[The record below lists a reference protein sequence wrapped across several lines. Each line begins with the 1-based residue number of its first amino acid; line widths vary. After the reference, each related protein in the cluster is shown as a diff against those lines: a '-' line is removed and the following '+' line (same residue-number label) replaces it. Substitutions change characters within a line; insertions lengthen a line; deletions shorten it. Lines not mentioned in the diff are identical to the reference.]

1 MKTTLF
7 CSISFCNIIFFFL
20 ELSHEHFVGQS
31 SNTHGASSVR
41 DINFSEEK
49 NLKSFEGKNN
59 NNDNYASINH
69 LYRKKPYM
77 NRSLINLKNDLF
89 RLEPISY
96 IQRYYK
102 RNMNRSDIFHDKK
115 ERGSKVYSN
124 VSSFHSFIQEGKE
137 EVEGFSIW
145 GRNSVLDHIDV
156 LRDNG
161 TVVFSVQPHYL
172 DIYTCKEAILFTTS
186 FYKDLDKSPI
196 TKINEAIE
204 KINEEII
211 KNEEQCLVGGKTDF
225 DNLLIVLEN
234 AEKANV
240 RKTLFDNTFNNYK
253 NKKTNFYNCLKNKK
267 NDYDKKINNIKNEIR
282 KLLKNIECTRNM
294 CETKSYVM
302 NNNLYLLRV
311 NEVKSTPIDLYLNR
325 AKELLESSTKLVNP
339 IRMKLGDNKNMYSVG
354 YIHEEI
360 KDIIKRYN
368 FHLNHIEKGKE
379 YIKRITQANNIP
391 DKMKKDEL
399 IEKILE
405 SSKNFASFKYSNEMI
420 SKLDSLFIK
429 NEEILNNLF
438 NNIFNIFKKKYETYV
453 DMKTIESKYTTVMN
467 LSEHLLEYAMDV
479 LKANPQKPIDPK
491 ANIDSEIV
499 KLQMK
504 INEKSNEL
512 DNAISEVNTLIIIMK
527 SFYDVIM
534 SEKASMDEMEK
545 KELSL
550 NNYIEKTYYIL
561 ETSDIFKSKSNII
574 NNNSRNISSK
584 YKIIEGLKKYIDE
597 LNSLISDF
605 KESQE
610 TLIKDDE
617 LKQNIKTNY
626 LNNVKYIEENVT
638 LINEIISLKQ
648 SITQGIADI
657 DELNSLNLININDY
671 INEKNI
677 SQEKVSNNLYKL
689 YKGSFEELESELS
702 YFLDTKYLF
711 HEKKNVNELETILD
725 SSNIECAKLDF
736 MKSDNN
742 INIINLLKTELNHLL
757 SIKENIVK
765 KLLNYI
771 EQNIQNSSNKYT
783 ITYTDINN
791 RMEDYKE
798 EIESLEVY
806 KHTIGNIQNEYIL
819 HLYENDKNA
828 LAVHNTSMQIL
839 QYKDTIQNI
848 KNKISDDIKILK
860 KYKIMNQDVLNYY
873 ENLDKKLKDNTY
885 PNEMHTTSLVQK
897 TEYITY
903 EDKTISELEQEF
915 NNNNEKL
922 DNILQDINAMNLN
935 INILQTL
942 NIGINRCNTNNKNV
956 EHLLN
961 KKIELKNILND
972 QMRII
977 KNDDII
983 QDNEKENFL
992 NVLKKEEEKLEKE
1005 LDDIKLNNLK
1015 MNIHKLLNSYYDS
1028 KKNIESNDKINL
1040 DSFEKEKDS
1049 WVHFKSDIDSLYV
1062 EYNICNQK
1070 THNTIKQ
1077 QKNDIIEL
1085 IYKRIKDINQEI
1097 IKKVDNYYSLSDK
1110 ALTKLKSIHFN
1121 IDKEKY
1127 KNPKSQ
1133 ENIKLLE
1140 NRVMILEKKIN
1151 EDKDALIQIKNL
1163 SHDHFVKADNEIK
1176 KEKEEVDDEQTHY
1189 SEKRKVMG
1197 DIYKDIKKK
1206 LDELNN
1212 KKLIDITLNE
1222 ANKIESEY
1230 ERILIDDICEQI
1242 TNKANKSDT
1251 IKEQIESYKKH
1262 IDYVDAD
1269 VSKTSNDH
1277 HLNGDNIH
1285 DSFFYE
1291 DTLNYKAYFDKL
1303 KDIYENINKLTNES
1317 NGLKSDAHNNNTQ
1330 VAKLK
1335 EINLQV
1341 FSNLGNIIKDVEK
1354 LENTLHE
1361 LKDMYNVLETIDINQ
1376 ILKNI
1381 HNSMKESEEYSN
1393 KTKKIFEQSVN
1404 ITNEFIK
1411 DVEILKTSINP
1422 NYESLNDDQIDDNI
1436 KSLLLKKEEISEKR
1450 KQVNKYITDI
1460 EYNKEQSALHLRYAS
1475 RGIHA
1480 IDLFIKHEIINPS
1493 NGKNFDIIKVKEMI
1507 NKTEQVSNEAIEY
1520 ANKMDEKN
1528 KDIIKIENEL
1538 YNLINN
1544 NIRSLN
1550 GAKYEKVRKQ
1560 ARNAINDINNIHS
1573 NIQTILTKS
1582 KEQLDEIKKQP
1593 NIKRQDDVLNNDK
1606 TRIAYIT
1613 IQINNGRIEYNLL
1626 NILNMKH
1633 NIDTILNKAIG
1644 YMNDVSK
1651 SDQIV
1656 INIDSLNMND
1666 IYNKDKDLLI
1676 NILKE
1681 KQNMEAEYK
1690 KMNEMY
1696 NYLNEIEKEIIKHKK
1711 NYEIGIME
1719 HIKKETN
1726 EKKKIYMESNNKSL
1740 TTLMNSFRS
1749 MFYNQYIN
1757 DYNINEN
1764 FEKHQN
1770 ILNEIY
1776 NGFNES
1782 YNIINTKMSEIIND
1796 NLNYNEVKAI
1806 KEVAQIEYDKLNK
1819 KVDDLKKYFNNI
1831 KEQEMHRLIDYIK
1844 EKIFKLYIKCSEQR
1858 NIIEDSY
1865 NYITVKK
1872 QYIRNTE
1879 DVIFLL
1885 DSLNTIEKKNKSVEN
1900 LEICANKEDI
1910 KNLFKHVI
1918 KLANFSGIII
1928 ISDTKTEITP
1938 ENPLED
1944 NVLLNLQLEFERKHE
1959 IASTSENDSD
1969 LELDHLSSYSDASI
1983 DNLKVYNNIRELYTY
1998 VTHILKYLDN
2008 IQKLK
2013 GDCNDLVKDCK
2024 ELRGLSRELYELKI
2038 QITSLSDRENDI
2050 SNNINIVSNKLNEIG
2065 AMQYNF
2071 EKYKEV
2077 FDNVEEYKTLD
2088 DTKNAYIVKKAEI
2101 LKNVDI
2107 NKTKEDL
2114 DRYFNDINKLEES
2127 LTLSSDEMEIK
2138 TIVQKSY
2145 NSFSD
2150 INKNINNIDKEMKT
2164 LIPKLDELLNEGH
2177 NIDISLYNFIIRNIQ
2192 IKIGNDIKNIREQE
2206 NDTNICFK
2214 YIQNN
2219 YNFIKSDISIFNKYD
2234 DYIKVDNY
2242 MSNNID
2248 VVNKHNSL
2256 LSEHVINATNII
2268 ENIMTCIVQINKDT
2282 EMNFLEETKDNLLK
2296 LYENFKKE
2304 KNIINNNYKIVH
2316 FNKLKEIENS
2326 LETYNS
2332 ISTNFNK
2339 ISEAQNIGILK
2350 NEFNN
2355 IKTKINDKV
2364 KELVHVDST
2373 LTLESIQTFN
2383 KLYGDVM
2390 SNIQDFYKY
2399 EDINNGELKKV
2410 KLYIENITNLLGRI
2424 NTFIKELNKYQDENN
2439 VIDKYIEINKENN
2452 SYIIKLKEKANN
2464 LKKNFSNLLQ
2474 NIKRNETELYN
2485 INSIKDDIMNMWKSV
2500 NNIKQKFSRNL
2511 PLKEKLFQME
2521 KMLLDINNIMN
2532 ETKRISNTD
2541 AYTNITLQDI
2551 ENNKNKENN
2560 NMNIKTI
2567 DKLIDDIK
2575 IHNEKIQAE
2584 ILIIDDAKRKVNEIT
2599 DNINKAFTEITET
2612 NNNDNNGVIK
2622 SAKNIVDEAT
2632 YLNNELDKFLLKL
2645 NELLSHNNNDIKD
2658 LDDEKLILKE
2668 ELERQEKLK
2677 AQEEERKERERIEKE
2692 KQEKERLEREKQE
2705 EERKE
2710 RERLEREKQE
2720 EERKEKERIEKE
2732 KQEKERLER
2741 EKQEE
2746 ERKERERLEREK
2758 QEQQQKEEELKR
2770 QEQEK
2775 QAQLQKEEE
2784 LQEQEKQA
2792 QLQKEEELKR
2802 QEQEKQEQQQKE
2814 ELKRQEQEKQ
2824 EQEQRNIQELEE
2836 QKKPEII
2843 NEALVKGD
2851 KILEGSDQRNM
2862 ELSKPNISM
2871 DNTDN
2876 SPSSNSEIIESDDI
2890 DNSESIHTSH
2900 MSDIESTQT
2909 ADINNLQSTQT
2920 VDINNPQSTQTADIN
2935 NLQSTQTA
2943 DINNLQSTQTADINN
2958 LQSTQTSDINNLQ
2971 STQTA
2976 DINNLQSTQTSHR
2989 SNTHGQEISDIV
3001 DDQITH
3007 PSNIGKEKITHND
3020 EISITSER
3028 NNISDVNDH
3037 SESSNIFEN
3046 GDSTIN
3052 TSTRD
3057 TSSTHDEAHISPSGN
3072 AYDRVVSDNKKSMG
3086 ENIKDKLKIDE
3097 SITTDEQI
3105 RLDDNSNIIRI
3116 DSTDQRDV
3124 SSHDSSNRDDDEIS
3138 HVSSDIHMD
3147 SVGIHDSFDTGE
3159 NADHRYNVNSV
3170 DSISSSDDYDTQKDF
3185 SSIINEGGNK
3195 EGHAENESKEYEF
3208 QTEQTHEEGTMNPNI
3223 YTISDFDGIKLNE
3236 EAKHKITEKLVDIY
3250 PSTYR
3255 TLDEPMETHGSN
3267 ENFHMFGN
3275 PDVTEEDY
3283 TEKHDYD
3290 KHEDFNDERYSNHNK
3305 FDDFVYNAGGV
3316 VCCVLF
3322 FASIAFFSMDRSNK
3336 DECDFD
3342 TCEEVY
3348 NNDNLTN
3355 YADKEEIIEIVF
3367 DENEEKYF

>member
-1 MKTTLF
+1 MK
-7 CSISFCNIIFFFL
+7 
-20 ELSHEHFVGQS
+20 
-31 SNTHGASSVR
+31 
-41 DINFSEEK
+41 
-49 NLKSFEGKNN
+49 
-59 NNDNYASINH
+59 
-69 LYRKKPYM
+69 
-77 NRSLINLKNDLF
+77 RSLINLENDLF

-102 RNMNRSDIFHDKK
+102 KNINRSDIFHNKK

-137 EVEGFSIW
+137 EVEVFSIW
-145 GRNSVLDHIDV
+145 GSNSVLDHIDV

-161 TVVFSVQPHYL
+161 TVVFSVQPYYL

-186 FYKDLDKSPI
+186 FYKDLDKSSI
-196 TKINEAIE
+196 TKINEDIE
-204 KINEEII
+204 KFNEEII

-240 RKTLFDNTFNNYK
+240 RKTLFDNKFKDYK
-253 NKKTNFYNCLKNKK
+253 NKKSSFYNCLKNKK
-267 NDYDKKINNIKNEIR
+267 NDYDKKINNIKNEIT
-282 KLLKNIECTRNM
+282 KLLKNIEGTGNM
-294 CETKSYVM
+294 CKTESYVM

-325 AKELLESSTKLVNP
+325 AKELLESSSKLVNP
-339 IRMKLGDNKNMYSVG
+339 IKMKLGDNKNMYSIG
-354 YIHEEI
+354 YIHDEI

-368 FHLNHIEKGKE
+368 FHLKHIEEGKE
-379 YIKRITQANNIP
+379 YIKRITQANNIA
-391 DKMKKDEL
+391 DKMNKDEL
-399 IEKILE
+399 IKKIFE
-405 SSKNFASFKYSNEMI
+405 SSKHFASFKYSNEMI

-429 NEEILNNLF
+429 NEQILNNLF

-453 DMKTIESKYTTVMN
+453 DMKTIESKYTTVMT

-491 ANIDSEIV
+491 ANLDSEVV
-499 KLQMK
+499 KLQIK

-512 DNAISEVNTLIIIMK
+512 DNAISQVNTLIIIMK
-527 SFYDVIM
+527 SFYDIII

-550 NNYIEKTYYIL
+550 NNYIEKTDYIL
-561 ETSDIFKSKSNII
+561 QTYGIFKSKSNII
-574 NNNSRNISSK
+574 NNNSKNISSK
-584 YKIIEGLKKYIDE
+584 YIIIEGLKNDIDE
-597 LNSLISDF
+597 LNSLISYF
-605 KESQE
+605 KDSQE

-617 LKQNIKTNY
+617 LKKNMKTDY

-638 LINEIISLKQ
+638 HINEIILLKD
-648 SITQGIADI
+648 SITQRIADI
-657 DELNSLNLININDY
+657 DELNSLNLININDF

-677 SQEKVSNNLYKL
+677 SQEKVSYNLNKL

-702 YFLDTKYLF
+702 HFLDTKYLF
-711 HEKKNVNELETILD
+711 HEKKSVNELQTILNT
-725 SSNIECAKLDF
+725 SNNECAKLNF

-742 INIINLLKTELNHLL
+742 NNNNNNSNIINLLKTELSHLL
-757 SIKENIVK
+757 SLKENIIK
-765 KLLNYI
+765 KLLNHI

-806 KHTIGNIQNEYIL
+806 KHTIGNIQKEYIL

-839 QYKDTIQNI
+839 QYKDAIQNI

-860 KYKIMNQDVLNYY
+860 KYKEMNQDLLNYY
-873 ENLDKKLKDNTY
+873 EILDKKLKDNTY
-885 PNEMHTTSLVQK
+885 IKEMHTASLVQI
-897 TEYITY
+897 TQYIPY

-915 NNNNEKL
+915 NNNNQKL

-942 NIGINRCNTNNKNV
+942 NIGINACNTNNKNV

-972 QMRII
+972 QMKII

-983 QDNEKENFL
+983 QDNEKENFS

-1005 LDDIKLNNLK
+1005 LDDIKFNNLK
-1015 MNIHKLLNSYYDS
+1015 MDIHKLLNSYDHT
-1028 KKNIESNDKINL
+1028 KQNIESNLKINL

-1049 WVHFKSDIDSLYV
+1049 WVHFKSTIDSLYV

-1097 IKKVDNYYSLSDK
+1097 IEKVDNYYSLSDK

-1140 NRVMILEKKIN
+1140 DRVMILEKKIK

-1163 SHDHFVKADNEIK
+1163 SHDHFVNADNEK
-1176 KEKEEVDDEQTHY
+1176 KKQKEKEEDDEQTHY
-1189 SEKRKVMG
+1189 SKKRKVMG
-1197 DIYKDIKKK
+1197 DIYKDIKKN

-1212 KKLIDITLNE
+1212 KNLIDITLNE

-1230 ERILIDDICEQI
+1230 EKILIDDICEQI
-1242 TNKANKSDT
+1242 TNEAKKSDT
-1251 IKEQIESYKKH
+1251 IKEKIESYKKD
-1262 IDYVDAD
+1262 IDYVDVD
-1269 VSKTSNDH
+1269 VSKTRNDH
-1277 HLNGDNIH
+1277 HLNGDKIH

-1303 KDIYENINKLTNES
+1303 KDLYENINKLTNES

-1330 VAKLK
+1330 VDKLK

-1341 FSNLGNIIKDVEK
+1341 FSNLGNIIKYVEK

-1361 LKDMYNVLETIDINQ
+1361 LKDMYEFLETIDINK
-1376 ILKNI
+1376 ILKSI
-1381 HNSMKESEEYSN
+1381 HNSMKKSEEYSN
-1393 KTKKIFEQSVN
+1393 ETKKIFEQSVN
-1404 ITNEFIK
+1404 ITNQFIE

-1436 KSLLLKKEEISEKR
+1436 KSLVLKKEEISEKR

-1460 EYNKEQSALHLRYAS
+1460 ESNKEQSDLHLRYAS
-1475 RGIHA
+1475 RSIYV

-1493 NGKNFDIIKVKEMI
+1493 DGKNFDIIKVKEMI
-1507 NKTEQVSNEAIEY
+1507 NKTKQVSNEAMEY

-1544 NIRSLN
+1544 NIRSLK
-1550 GAKYEKVRKQ
+1550 GVKYEKVRKQ
-1560 ARNAINDINNIHS
+1560 ARNAIDDINNIHS
-1573 NIQTILTKS
+1573 NIKTILTKS
-1582 KEQLDEIKKQP
+1582 KERLDEIKKQP
-1593 NIKRQDDVLNNDK
+1593 NIKREGDVLNNDK
-1606 TRIAYIT
+1606 TKIAYIT
-1613 IQINNGRIEYNLL
+1613 IQINNGRIESNLL

-1633 NIDTILNKAIG
+1633 NIDTILNKAMD

-1696 NYLNEIEKEIIKHKK
+1696 NYVNETEKEIIKHKK
-1711 NYEIGIME
+1711 NYEIRIME

-1726 EKKKIYMESNNKSL
+1726 EKKKKFMESNNKSL
-1740 TTLMNSFRS
+1740 TTLMDSFRS
-1749 MFYNQYIN
+1749 MFYNEYIN

-1782 YNIINTKMSEIIND
+1782 YNIINTKMTEIIND
-1796 NLNYNEVKAI
+1796 NLDYNEIKEI
-1806 KEVAQIEYDKLNK
+1806 KEVAQTEYDKLNK
-1819 KVDDLKKYFNNI
+1819 KVDELKNYLNNI
-1831 KEQEMHRLIDYIK
+1831 KEQEGHRLIDYIK
-1844 EKIFKLYIKCSEQR
+1844 EKIFNLYIKCSEQQ
-1858 NIIEDSY
+1858 NIIDDSY

-1872 QYIRNTE
+1872 QYIKTIE
-1879 DVIFLL
+1879 DVKFLL
-1885 DSLNTIEKKNKSVEN
+1885 DSLNTIEEKNKSVAN
-1900 LEICANKEDI
+1900 LEICTNKEDI
-1910 KNLFKHVI
+1910 KNLLKHVI
-1918 KLANFSGIII
+1918 KLANFSGIIVM
-1928 ISDTKTEITP
+1928 SDTNTEITP

-1944 NVLLNLQLEFERKHE
+1944 NDLLNLQLYFERKHE
-1959 IASTSENDSD
+1959 ITSTLENDSD
-1969 LELDHLSSYSDASI
+1969 LELDHLGSNSDESI
-1983 DNLKVYNNIRELYTY
+1983 DNLKVYNDIIELHTY
-1998 VTHILKYLDN
+1998 STQILKYLDN

-2024 ELRGLSRELYELKI
+2024 ELRELSTALYDLKI
-2038 QITSLSDRENDI
+2038 QITSVINRENDI
-2050 SNNINIVSNKLNEIG
+2050 SNNIDIVSNKLNEID
-2065 AMQYNF
+2065 AIQYNF
-2071 EKYKEV
+2071 EKYKEI

-2114 DRYFNDINKLEES
+2114 DIYFNDLDELEKS
-2127 LTLSSDEMEIK
+2127 LTLSSNEMEIK
-2138 TIVQKSY
+2138 TIVQNSY

-2150 INKNINNIDKEMKT
+2150 INKNINDIDKEMKT
-2164 LIPKLDELLNEGH
+2164 LIPMLDELLNEGH

-2206 NDTNICFK
+2206 NDTNICFE

-2234 DYIKVDNY
+2234 DHIKVDNY
-2242 MSNNID
+2242 ISNNID

-2268 ENIMTCIVQINKDT
+2268 ENIMTSIVEINEDT
-2282 EMNFLEETKDNLLK
+2282 EMNSLEETQDKLLE

-2339 ISEAQNIGILK
+2339 INETQNIDILK

-2383 KLYGDVM
+2383 NLYGDLM
-2390 SNIQDFYKY
+2390 SNIQDVYKY
-2399 EDINNGELKKV
+2399 EDINNVELKKV

-2424 NTFIKELNKYQDENN
+2424 NTFIKELDKYQDENN
-2439 VIDKYIEINKENN
+2439 GIDKYIEINKENN

-2464 LKKNFSNLLQ
+2464 LKENFSKLLQ

-2485 INSIKDDIMNMWKSV
+2485 INNIKDDIMNTGKSV
-2500 NNIKQKFSRNL
+2500 NNIKQKFSSNL

-2521 KMLLDINNIMN
+2521 EMLLNINNIMN

-2560 NMNIKTI
+2560 NMNIETI
-2567 DKLIDDIK
+2567 DKLIDHIK

-2584 ILIIDDAKRKVNEIT
+2584 ILIIDDAKRKVKEIT
-2599 DNINKAFTEITET
+2599 DNINKAFNEITENY
-2612 NNNDNNGVIK
+2612 NNENNGVIK

-2658 LDDEKLILKE
+2658 LGDEKLILKE
-2668 ELERQEKLK
+2668 EEERKERERLEK
-2677 AQEEERKERERIEKE
+2677 AKQEEERKERERIEKE

-2705 EERKE
+2705 QLKKE
-2710 RERLEREKQE
+2710 ALKKQE
-2720 EERKEKERIEKE
+2720 QER
-2732 KQEKERLER
+2732 
-2741 EKQEE
+2741 
-2746 ERKERERLEREK
+2746 
-2758 QEQQQKEEELKR
+2758 QEQQQKEEALKR
-2770 QEQEK
+2770 QEQER
-2775 QAQLQKEEE
+2775 
-2784 LQEQEKQA
+2784 
-2792 QLQKEEELKR
+2792 LQKEEELKR
-2802 QEQEKQEQQQKE
+2802 QEQERLEREKQEQLQKE
-2814 ELKRQEQEKQ
+2814 EELRKKEQEKQ
-2824 EQEQRNIQELEE
+2824 QQRNIQELEE

-2862 ELSKPNISM
+2862 ELSKPNVSM
-2871 DNTDN
+2871 DNTNN
-2876 SPSSNSEIIESDDI
+2876 SPISNSEITESDDI
-2890 DNSESIHTSH
+2890 DNSENIHTSH

-2909 ADINNLQSTQT
+2909 
-2920 VDINNPQSTQTADIN
+2920 
-2935 NLQSTQTA
+2935 
-2943 DINNLQSTQTADINN
+2943 
-2958 LQSTQTSDINNLQ
+2958 
-2971 STQTA
+2971 
-2976 DINNLQSTQTSHR
+2976 SHR
-2989 SNTHGQEISDIV
+2989 SNTHGQQISDIV
-3001 DDQITH
+3001 EDQITH
-3007 PSNIGKEKITHND
+3007 PSNIGGEKITHND
-3020 EISITSER
+3020 EISITGER
-3028 NNISDVNDH
+3028 NNISDVNDY

-3052 TSTRD
+3052 TSTRN
-3057 TSSTHDEAHISPSGN
+3057 TSSTHDESHISPISN
-3072 AYDRVVSDNKKSMG
+3072 AYDHVVSDNKKSMD

-3105 RLDDNSNIIRI
+3105 RLDDNSNIVRI
-3116 DSTDQRDV
+3116 DSTDQRDA
-3124 SSHDSSNRDDDEIS
+3124 SSHGSSNRDDDEIS
-3138 HVSSDIHMD
+3138 HVGSDIHMD
-3147 SVGIHDSFDTGE
+3147 SVDIHDSIDTDE
-3159 NADHRYNVNSV
+3159 NADHRHNVNSV
-3170 DSISSSDDYDTQKDF
+3170 DSLSSSDYTDTQKDF
-3185 SSIINEGGNK
+3185 SSIIKDGGNK
-3195 EGHAENESKEYEF
+3195 EGHAENESKEYES
-3208 QTEQTHEEGTMNPNI
+3208 QTEQTHEEGIMNPNK
-3223 YTISDFDGIKLNE
+3223 YSISEVDGIKLNE

-3255 TLDEPMETHGSN
+3255 TLDEPMETHGPN
-3267 ENFHMFGN
+3267 EKFHMFGS
-3275 PDVTEEDY
+3275 PYVTEEDY

-3290 KHEDFNDERYSNHNK
+3290 KHEDFNNERYSNHNK
-3305 FDDFVYNAGGV
+3305 MDDFVYNAGGV

-3322 FASIAFFSMDRSNK
+3322 FASITFFSMDRSNK

-3342 TCEEVY
+3342 MCEEVN
-3348 NNDNLTN
+3348 NNDHLSN

>member
-31 SNTHGASSVR
+31 SNTHGASSVT
-41 DINFSEEK
+41 DFNFSEEK

-59 NNDNYASINH
+59 NNDNYASINR

-77 NRSLINLKNDLF
+77 KRSLINLENDLF

-102 RNMNRSDIFHDKK
+102 KNINRSDIFHNKK

-137 EVEGFSIW
+137 EVEVFSIW
-145 GRNSVLDHIDV
+145 GSNSVLDHIDV
-156 LRDNG
+156 LRDDG
-161 TVVFSVQPHYL
+161 TVVFSVQPYYL

-186 FYKDLDKSPI
+186 FYKDLDKSSI
-196 TKINEAIE
+196 TKINEDIE
-204 KINEEII
+204 KFNEEII

-240 RKTLFDNTFNNYK
+240 RKTLFDNKFKDYK
-253 NKKTNFYNCLKNKK
+253 NKKSSFYNCLKNKK
-267 NDYDKKINNIKNEIR
+267 NDYDKKINNIKNEIT
-282 KLLKNIECTRNM
+282 KLLKNIEGTGNM
-294 CETKSYVM
+294 CKTESYVM

-325 AKELLESSTKLVNP
+325 AKELLESSSKLVNP
-339 IRMKLGDNKNMYSVG
+339 IKMKLGDNKNMYSIG
-354 YIHEEI
+354 YIHDEI

-368 FHLNHIEKGKE
+368 FHLKHIEEGKE
-379 YIKRITQANNIP
+379 YIKRITQANNIA
-391 DKMKKDEL
+391 DKMNKDEL
-399 IEKILE
+399 IKKIFE
-405 SSKNFASFKYSNEMI
+405 SSKHFASFKYSNEMI

-429 NEEILNNLF
+429 NEQILNNLF

-453 DMKTIESKYTTVMN
+453 DMKTNESKYTTVMT

-491 ANIDSEIV
+491 ANLDSEVV
-499 KLQMK
+499 KLQIK

-512 DNAISEVNTLIIIMK
+512 DNAISQVKTLIIIMK
-527 SFYDVIM
+527 SFYDIII

-550 NNYIEKTYYIL
+550 NNYIEKTDYIL
-561 ETSDIFKSKSNII
+561 QTYNIFKSKSNII
-574 NNNSRNISSK
+574 NNNSKNISSK
-584 YKIIEGLKKYIDE
+584 YIIIEGLKNDIDE
-597 LNSLISDF
+597 LNSLISYF
-605 KESQE
+605 KDSQE

-617 LKQNIKTNY
+617 LKKNMKTDY

-638 LINEIISLKQ
+638 HINEIILLKD
-648 SITQGIADI
+648 SITQRIADI
-657 DELNSLNLININDY
+657 DELNSLNLININDF

-677 SQEKVSNNLYKL
+677 SQEKVSYNLNKL

-702 YFLDTKYLF
+702 HFLDTKYLF
-711 HEKKNVNELETILD
+711 HEKKSVNELQTILNT
-725 SSNIECAKLDF
+725 SNNECAKLNF

-742 INIINLLKTELNHLL
+742 NNNNNSNIINLLKTELSHLL
-757 SIKENIVK
+757 SLKENIIK
-765 KLLNYI
+765 KLLNHI

-806 KHTIGNIQNEYIL
+806 KHTIGNIQKEYIL

-839 QYKDTIQNI
+839 QYKDAIQNI

-860 KYKIMNQDVLNYY
+860 KYKEMNQDLLNYY
-873 ENLDKKLKDNTY
+873 EILDKKLKDNTY
-885 PNEMHTTSLVQK
+885 IKEMHTASLVQI
-897 TEYITY
+897 TQYIPY

-915 NNNNEKL
+915 NNNNQKL

-942 NIGINRCNTNNKNV
+942 NIGINACNTNNKNV

-972 QMRII
+972 QMKII

-983 QDNEKENFL
+983 QDNEKENFS

-1005 LDDIKLNNLK
+1005 LDDIKFNNLK
-1015 MNIHKLLNSYYDS
+1015 MDIHKLLNSYDHT
-1028 KKNIESNDKINL
+1028 KQNIESNLKINL

-1049 WVHFKSDIDSLYV
+1049 WVHFKSTIDSLYV

-1097 IKKVDNYYSLSDK
+1097 IEKVDNYYSLSDK

-1140 NRVMILEKKIN
+1140 DRVMILEKKIK

-1163 SHDHFVKADNEIK
+1163 SHDHFVNADNEK
-1176 KEKEEVDDEQTHY
+1176 KKQKEKEEDDEQTHY
-1189 SEKRKVMG
+1189 SKKRKVMG
-1197 DIYKDIKKK
+1197 DIYKDIKKN

-1212 KKLIDITLNE
+1212 KNLIDITLNE

-1230 ERILIDDICEQI
+1230 EKILIDDICEQI
-1242 TNKANKSDT
+1242 TNEAKKSDT
-1251 IKEQIESYKKH
+1251 IKEKIESYKKD
-1262 IDYVDAD
+1262 IDYVDVD
-1269 VSKTSNDH
+1269 VSKTRNDH
-1277 HLNGDNIH
+1277 HLNGDKIH

-1303 KDIYENINKLTNES
+1303 KDLYENINKLTNES

-1330 VAKLK
+1330 VDKLK

-1341 FSNLGNIIKDVEK
+1341 FSNLGNIIKYVEK

-1361 LKDMYNVLETIDINQ
+1361 LKDMYEFLETIDINK
-1376 ILKNI
+1376 ILKSI
-1381 HNSMKESEEYSN
+1381 HNSMKKSEEYSN
-1393 KTKKIFEQSVN
+1393 ETKKIFEQSVN
-1404 ITNEFIK
+1404 ITNQFIE

-1436 KSLLLKKEEISEKR
+1436 KSLVLKKEEISEKR

-1460 EYNKEQSALHLRYAS
+1460 ESNKEQSDLHLRYAS
-1475 RGIHA
+1475 RSIYV

-1493 NGKNFDIIKVKEMI
+1493 DGKNFDIIKVKEMI
-1507 NKTEQVSNEAIEY
+1507 NKTKQVSNEAMEY

-1544 NIRSLN
+1544 NIRSLK
-1550 GAKYEKVRKQ
+1550 GVKYEKVRKQ
-1560 ARNAINDINNIHS
+1560 ARNAIDDINNIHS
-1573 NIQTILTKS
+1573 NIKTILTKS
-1582 KEQLDEIKKQP
+1582 KERLDEIKKQP
-1593 NIKRQDDVLNNDK
+1593 NIKREGDVLNNDK
-1606 TRIAYIT
+1606 TKIAYIT
-1613 IQINNGRIEYNLL
+1613 IQINNGRIESNLL

-1633 NIDTILNKAIG
+1633 NIDTILNKAMD

-1696 NYLNEIEKEIIKHKK
+1696 NYVNETEKEIIKHKK
-1711 NYEIGIME
+1711 NYEIRIME

-1726 EKKKIYMESNNKSL
+1726 EKKKKFMESNNKSL
-1740 TTLMNSFRS
+1740 TTLMDSFRS
-1749 MFYNQYIN
+1749 MFYNEYIN

-1782 YNIINTKMSEIIND
+1782 YNIINTKMTEIIND
-1796 NLNYNEVKAI
+1796 NLDYNEIKEI
-1806 KEVAQIEYDKLNK
+1806 KEVAQTEYDKLNK
-1819 KVDDLKKYFNNI
+1819 KVDELKNYLNNI
-1831 KEQEMHRLIDYIK
+1831 KEQEGHRLIDYIK
-1844 EKIFKLYIKCSEQR
+1844 EKIFNLYIKCSEQQ
-1858 NIIEDSY
+1858 NIIDDSY

-1872 QYIRNTE
+1872 QYIKTIE
-1879 DVIFLL
+1879 DVKFLL
-1885 DSLNTIEKKNKSVEN
+1885 DSLNTIEEKNKSVAN
-1900 LEICANKEDI
+1900 LEICTNKEDI
-1910 KNLFKHVI
+1910 KNLLKHVI
-1918 KLANFSGIII
+1918 KLANYSGIIVM
-1928 ISDTKTEITP
+1928 SDTNTEITP

-1944 NVLLNLQLEFERKHE
+1944 NDLLNLQLYFERKHE
-1959 IASTSENDSD
+1959 ITSTLENDSD
-1969 LELDHLSSYSDASI
+1969 LELDHLGSNSDESI
-1983 DNLKVYNNIRELYTY
+1983 DNLKVYNDIIELHTY
-1998 VTHILKYLDN
+1998 STQILKYLDN

-2024 ELRGLSRELYELKI
+2024 ELRELSTALYDLKI
-2038 QITSLSDRENDI
+2038 QITSVINRENDI
-2050 SNNINIVSNKLNEIG
+2050 SNNIDIVSNKLNEID
-2065 AMQYNF
+2065 AIQYNF
-2071 EKYKEV
+2071 EKYKEI

-2114 DRYFNDINKLEES
+2114 DIYFNDLDELEKS
-2127 LTLSSDEMEIK
+2127 LTLSSNEMEIK
-2138 TIVQKSY
+2138 TIVQNSY

-2150 INKNINNIDKEMKT
+2150 INKNINDIDKEMKT
-2164 LIPKLDELLNEGH
+2164 LIPMLDELLNEGH

-2206 NDTNICFK
+2206 NDTNICFE

-2234 DYIKVDNY
+2234 DHIKVDNY
-2242 MSNNID
+2242 ISNNID

-2268 ENIMTCIVQINKDT
+2268 ENIMTSIVEINEDT
-2282 EMNFLEETKDNLLK
+2282 EMNSLEETQDKLLE

-2339 ISEAQNIGILK
+2339 INETQNIDILK

-2383 KLYGDVM
+2383 NLYGDLM
-2390 SNIQDFYKY
+2390 SNIQDVYKY
-2399 EDINNGELKKV
+2399 EDINNVELKKV

-2424 NTFIKELNKYQDENN
+2424 NTFIKELDKYQDENN
-2439 VIDKYIEINKENN
+2439 GIDKYIEINKENN

-2464 LKKNFSNLLQ
+2464 LKENFSKLLQ

-2485 INSIKDDIMNMWKSV
+2485 INNIKDDIMNTGKSV
-2500 NNIKQKFSRNL
+2500 NNIKQKFSSNL

-2521 KMLLDINNIMN
+2521 EMLLNINNIMN
-2532 ETKRISNTD
+2532 ETKRISNTA

-2560 NMNIKTI
+2560 NMNIETI
-2567 DKLIDDIK
+2567 DKLIDHIK

-2584 ILIIDDAKRKVNEIT
+2584 ILIIDDAKRKVKEIT
-2599 DNINKAFTEITET
+2599 DNINKAFNEITENY
-2612 NNNDNNGVIK
+2612 NNENNGVIK

-2658 LDDEKLILKE
+2658 LGDEKLILKE
-2668 ELERQEKLK
+2668 EEERKERERLEK
-2677 AQEEERKERERIEKE
+2677 AKQEEERKERERIEKE

-2710 RERLEREKQE
+2710 RERLERKKIELA
-2720 EERKEKERIEKE
+2720 EREQHIKSKLESDMVKIIKDELTKEKD
-2732 KQEKERLER
+2732 
-2741 EKQEE
+2741 
-2746 ERKERERLEREK
+2746 
-2758 QEQQQKEEELKR
+2758 
-2770 QEQEK
+2770 
-2775 QAQLQKEEE
+2775 
-2784 LQEQEKQA
+2784 
-2792 QLQKEEELKR
+2792 
-2802 QEQEKQEQQQKE
+2802 
-2814 ELKRQEQEKQ
+2814 
-2824 EQEQRNIQELEE
+2824 
-2836 QKKPEII
+2836 EII
-2843 NEALVKGD
+2843 KNKDIKLR
-2851 KILEGSDQRNM
+2851 L
-2862 ELSKPNISM
+2862 
-2871 DNTDN
+2871 T
-2876 SPSSNSEIIESDDI
+2876 EITESDDI
-2890 DNSESIHTSH
+2890 DNSENIHTSH

-2909 ADINNLQSTQT
+2909 
-2920 VDINNPQSTQTADIN
+2920 
-2935 NLQSTQTA
+2935 
-2943 DINNLQSTQTADINN
+2943 
-2958 LQSTQTSDINNLQ
+2958 
-2971 STQTA
+2971 
-2976 DINNLQSTQTSHR
+2976 SHR
-2989 SNTHGQEISDIV
+2989 SNTHGQQISDIV
-3001 DDQITH
+3001 EDQITH
-3007 PSNIGKEKITHND
+3007 PSNIGGEKITHND
-3020 EISITSER
+3020 EISITGER
-3028 NNISDVNDH
+3028 NNISDVNDY

-3052 TSTRD
+3052 TSTRN
-3057 TSSTHDEAHISPSGN
+3057 TSSTHDESHISPISN
-3072 AYDRVVSDNKKSMG
+3072 AYDHVVSDNKKSMD

-3105 RLDDNSNIIRI
+3105 RLDDNSNIVRI
-3116 DSTDQRDV
+3116 DSTDQRDA
-3124 SSHDSSNRDDDEIS
+3124 SSHGSSNRDDDEIS
-3138 HVSSDIHMD
+3138 HVGSDIHMD
-3147 SVGIHDSFDTGE
+3147 SVDIHDSIDTDE
-3159 NADHRYNVNSV
+3159 NADHRHNVNSV
-3170 DSISSSDDYDTQKDF
+3170 DSLSSSDYTDTQKDF
-3185 SSIINEGGNK
+3185 SSIIKDGGNK
-3195 EGHAENESKEYEF
+3195 EGHAENESKEYES
-3208 QTEQTHEEGTMNPNI
+3208 QTEQTHEEGIMNPNK
-3223 YTISDFDGIKLNE
+3223 YSISEVDGIKLNE

-3255 TLDEPMETHGSN
+3255 TLDEPMETHGPN
-3267 ENFHMFGN
+3267 EKFHMFGS
-3275 PDVTEEDY
+3275 PYVTEEDY

-3290 KHEDFNDERYSNHNK
+3290 KHEDFNNERYSNHNK
-3305 FDDFVYNAGGV
+3305 MDDFVYTAGGV

-3322 FASIAFFSMDRSNK
+3322 FASITFFSMDRSNK

-3342 TCEEVY
+3342 MCEEVY
-3348 NNDNLTN
+3348 NNDHLSN

>member
-31 SNTHGASSVR
+31 SNTHGASSVT
-41 DINFSEEK
+41 DFNFSEEK

-59 NNDNYASINH
+59 NNDNYASINR

-77 NRSLINLKNDLF
+77 KRSLINLENDLF

-102 RNMNRSDIFHDKK
+102 KNINRSDIFHNKK

-137 EVEGFSIW
+137 EVEVFSIW
-145 GRNSVLDHIDV
+145 GSNSVLDHIDV

-161 TVVFSVQPHYL
+161 TVVFSVQPYYL

-186 FYKDLDKSPI
+186 FYKDLDKSSI
-196 TKINEAIE
+196 TKINEDIE
-204 KINEEII
+204 KFNEEII

-240 RKTLFDNTFNNYK
+240 RKTLFDNTFNDYK
-253 NKKTNFYNCLKNKK
+253 NKKSSFYNCLKNKK
-267 NDYDKKINNIKNEIR
+267 NDYDKKINNIKNEIT
-282 KLLKNIECTRNM
+282 KLLKNIEGTGKM
-294 CETKSYVM
+294 CKTESYVM

-325 AKELLESSTKLVNP
+325 AKELLESSSKLVNP
-339 IRMKLGDNKNMYSVG
+339 IKMKLGDNKNMYSIG
-354 YIHEEI
+354 YIHDEI

-368 FHLNHIEKGKE
+368 FHLKHIEKGKE
-379 YIKRITQANNIP
+379 YIKRITQANNIA

-399 IEKILE
+399 IKKIFE
-405 SSKNFASFKYSNEMI
+405 SSKHFASFKYSNEMI

-429 NEEILNNLF
+429 NEQILNNLF

-453 DMKTIESKYTTVMN
+453 DMKTIESKYTTVMT

-491 ANIDSEIV
+491 ANLDSEVV
-499 KLQMK
+499 KLQIK

-512 DNAISEVNTLIIIMK
+512 DNAISQVNTLIIIMK
-527 SFYDVIM
+527 SFYDIII

-550 NNYIEKTYYIL
+550 NNYIEKTDYIL
-561 ETSDIFKSKSNII
+561 QTYGIFKSKSNII
-574 NNNSRNISSK
+574 NNNSKNISSK
-584 YKIIEGLKKYIDE
+584 YIIIEGLKNDIDE
-597 LNSLISDF
+597 LNSLISYF
-605 KESQE
+605 KDSQE

-617 LKQNIKTNY
+617 LKKNMKTDY

-638 LINEIISLKQ
+638 HINEIILLKD
-648 SITQGIADI
+648 SITQRIADI
-657 DELNSLNLININDY
+657 DELNSLNLININDF

-677 SQEKVSNNLYKL
+677 SQEKVSYNLNKL

-702 YFLDTKYLF
+702 HFLDTKYLF
-711 HEKKNVNELETILD
+711 HEKKSVNELQTILNT
-725 SSNIECAKLDF
+725 SNNECAKLNF

-742 INIINLLKTELNHLL
+742 NNNNNNSNIINLLKTELSHLL
-757 SIKENIVK
+757 SLKENIIK
-765 KLLNYI
+765 KLLNHI

-806 KHTIGNIQNEYIL
+806 KHTIGNIQKEYIL

-839 QYKDTIQNI
+839 QYKDAIQNI

-860 KYKIMNQDVLNYY
+860 KYKEMNQDLLNYY
-873 ENLDKKLKDNTY
+873 EILDKKLKDNTY
-885 PNEMHTTSLVQK
+885 IKEMHTASLVQI
-897 TEYITY
+897 TQYIPY

-915 NNNNEKL
+915 NNNNQKL

-942 NIGINRCNTNNKNV
+942 NIGINACNTNNKNV

-972 QMRII
+972 QMKII

-983 QDNEKENFL
+983 QDNEKENFS

-1005 LDDIKLNNLK
+1005 LDDIKFNNLK
-1015 MNIHKLLNSYYDS
+1015 MDIHKLLNSYDHT
-1028 KKNIESNDKINL
+1028 KQNIESNLKINL

-1049 WVHFKSDIDSLYV
+1049 WVHFKSTIDSLYV

-1097 IKKVDNYYSLSDK
+1097 IEKVDNYYSLSDK

-1140 NRVMILEKKIN
+1140 DRVMILEKKIK

-1163 SHDHFVKADNEIK
+1163 SHDHFVNADNEK
-1176 KEKEEVDDEQTHY
+1176 KKQKEKEEDDEQTHY
-1189 SEKRKVMG
+1189 SKKRKVMG
-1197 DIYKDIKKK
+1197 DIYKDIKKN

-1212 KKLIDITLNE
+1212 KNLIDITLNE

-1230 ERILIDDICEQI
+1230 EKILIDDICEQI
-1242 TNKANKSDT
+1242 TNEAKKSDT
-1251 IKEQIESYKKH
+1251 IKEKIESYKKD
-1262 IDYVDAD
+1262 IDYVDVD
-1269 VSKTSNDH
+1269 VSKTRNDH
-1277 HLNGDNIH
+1277 HLNGDKIH

-1303 KDIYENINKLTNES
+1303 KDLYENINKLTNES

-1330 VAKLK
+1330 VDKLK

-1341 FSNLGNIIKDVEK
+1341 FSNLGNIIKYVEK

-1361 LKDMYNVLETIDINQ
+1361 LKDMYEFLETIDINK
-1376 ILKNI
+1376 ILKSI
-1381 HNSMKESEEYSN
+1381 HNSMKKSEEYSN
-1393 KTKKIFEQSVN
+1393 ETKKIFEQSVN
-1404 ITNEFIK
+1404 ITNQFIE

-1436 KSLLLKKEEISEKR
+1436 KSLVLKKEEISEKR

-1460 EYNKEQSALHLRYAS
+1460 ESNKEQSDLHLRYAS
-1475 RGIHA
+1475 RSIYV

-1493 NGKNFDIIKVKEMI
+1493 DGKNFDIIKVKEMI
-1507 NKTEQVSNEAIEY
+1507 NKTKQVSNEAMEY

-1544 NIRSLN
+1544 NIRSLK
-1550 GAKYEKVRKQ
+1550 GVKYEKVRKQ
-1560 ARNAINDINNIHS
+1560 ARNAIDDINNIHS
-1573 NIQTILTKS
+1573 NIKTILTKS
-1582 KEQLDEIKKQP
+1582 KERLDEIKKQP
-1593 NIKRQDDVLNNDK
+1593 NIKREGDVLNNDK
-1606 TRIAYIT
+1606 NKIAYIT
-1613 IQINNGRIEYNLL
+1613 IQINNGRIESNLL

-1633 NIDTILNKAIG
+1633 NIDTILNKAMD

-1696 NYLNEIEKEIIKHKK
+1696 NYVNETEKEIIKHKK
-1711 NYEIGIME
+1711 NYEIRIME

-1726 EKKKIYMESNNKSL
+1726 EKKKKFMESNNKSL
-1740 TTLMNSFRS
+1740 TTLMDSFRS
-1749 MFYNQYIN
+1749 MFYNEYIN

-1782 YNIINTKMSEIIND
+1782 YNIINTKMTEIIND
-1796 NLNYNEVKAI
+1796 NLDYNEIKEI
-1806 KEVAQIEYDKLNK
+1806 KEVAQTEYDKLNK
-1819 KVDDLKKYFNNI
+1819 KVDELKNYLNNI
-1831 KEQEMHRLIDYIK
+1831 KEQEGHRLIDYIK
-1844 EKIFKLYIKCSEQR
+1844 EKIFNLYIKCSEQQ
-1858 NIIEDSY
+1858 NIIDDSY

-1872 QYIRNTE
+1872 QYIKTIE
-1879 DVIFLL
+1879 DVKFLL
-1885 DSLNTIEKKNKSVEN
+1885 DSLNTIEEKNKSVAN
-1900 LEICANKEDI
+1900 LEICTSKEDI
-1910 KNLFKHVI
+1910 KNLLKHVI
-1918 KLANFSGIII
+1918 KLANFSGIIVM
-1928 ISDTKTEITP
+1928 SDTNTEITP

-1944 NVLLNLQLEFERKHE
+1944 NDLLNLQLYFERKHE
-1959 IASTSENDSD
+1959 ITSTLENDSD
-1969 LELDHLSSYSDASI
+1969 LELDHLGSNSDESI
-1983 DNLKVYNNIRELYTY
+1983 DNLKVYNDIIELHTY
-1998 VTHILKYLDN
+1998 STQILKYLDN

-2024 ELRGLSRELYELKI
+2024 ELRELSTALYDLKI
-2038 QITSLSDRENDI
+2038 QITSVINRENDI
-2050 SNNINIVSNKLNEIG
+2050 SNNIDIVSNKLNEID
-2065 AMQYNF
+2065 AIQYNF
-2071 EKYKEV
+2071 EKYKEI

-2114 DRYFNDINKLEES
+2114 DIYFNDLDELEKS
-2127 LTLSSDEMEIK
+2127 LTLSSNEMEIK
-2138 TIVQKSY
+2138 TIVQNSY

-2150 INKNINNIDKEMKT
+2150 INKNINDIDKEMKT
-2164 LIPKLDELLNEGH
+2164 LIPMLDELLNEGH

-2206 NDTNICFK
+2206 NDTNICFE

-2234 DYIKVDNY
+2234 DHIKVDNY
-2242 MSNNID
+2242 ISNNID

-2268 ENIMTCIVQINKDT
+2268 ENIMTSIVEINEDT
-2282 EMNFLEETKDNLLK
+2282 EMNSLEETQDKLLE

-2339 ISEAQNIGILK
+2339 INETQNIDILK

-2383 KLYGDVM
+2383 NLYGDLM
-2390 SNIQDFYKY
+2390 SNIQDVYKY
-2399 EDINNGELKKV
+2399 EDINNVELKKV

-2424 NTFIKELNKYQDENN
+2424 NTFIKELDKYQDENN
-2439 VIDKYIEINKENN
+2439 GIDKYIEINKENN

-2464 LKKNFSNLLQ
+2464 LKENFSKLLQ

-2485 INSIKDDIMNMWKSV
+2485 INNIKDDIMNTGKSV
-2500 NNIKQKFSRNL
+2500 NNIKQKFSSNL

-2521 KMLLDINNIMN
+2521 EMLLNINNIMN

-2560 NMNIKTI
+2560 NMNIETI
-2567 DKLIDDIK
+2567 DKLIDHIK

-2584 ILIIDDAKRKVNEIT
+2584 ILIIDDAKRKVKEIT
-2599 DNINKAFTEITET
+2599 DNINKAFNEITENY
-2612 NNNDNNGVIK
+2612 NNENNGVIK

-2658 LDDEKLILKE
+2658 LGDEKLILKE
-2668 ELERQEKLK
+2668 EEERKERERLEK
-2677 AQEEERKERERIEKE
+2677 AKQEEERKERERIEKE

-2705 EERKE
+2705 
-2710 RERLEREKQE
+2710 
-2720 EERKEKERIEKE
+2720 
-2732 KQEKERLER
+2732 
-2741 EKQEE
+2741 
-2746 ERKERERLEREK
+2746 
-2758 QEQQQKEEELKR
+2758 
-2770 QEQEK
+2770 
-2775 QAQLQKEEE
+2775 
-2784 LQEQEKQA
+2784 

-2802 QEQEKQEQQQKE
+2802 QEQEKQQ
-2814 ELKRQEQEKQ
+2814 
-2824 EQEQRNIQELEE
+2824 QRNIQELEE

-2862 ELSKPNISM
+2862 ELSKPNVSM
-2871 DNTDN
+2871 DNTNN
-2876 SPSSNSEIIESDDI
+2876 SPISNSEITESDDI
-2890 DNSESIHTSH
+2890 DNSENIHTSH

-2909 ADINNLQSTQT
+2909 
-2920 VDINNPQSTQTADIN
+2920 
-2935 NLQSTQTA
+2935 
-2943 DINNLQSTQTADINN
+2943 
-2958 LQSTQTSDINNLQ
+2958 
-2971 STQTA
+2971 
-2976 DINNLQSTQTSHR
+2976 SHR
-2989 SNTHGQEISDIV
+2989 SNTHGQQISDIV
-3001 DDQITH
+3001 EDQITH
-3007 PSNIGKEKITHND
+3007 PSNIGGEKITHND
-3020 EISITSER
+3020 EISITGER
-3028 NNISDVNDH
+3028 NNISDVNDY

-3052 TSTRD
+3052 TSTRN
-3057 TSSTHDEAHISPSGN
+3057 TSSTHDESHISPISN
-3072 AYDRVVSDNKKSMG
+3072 AYDHVVSDNKKSMD

-3105 RLDDNSNIIRI
+3105 RLDDNSNIVRI
-3116 DSTDQRDV
+3116 DSTDQRDA
-3124 SSHDSSNRDDDEIS
+3124 SSHGSSNRDDDEIS
-3138 HVSSDIHMD
+3138 HVGSDIHMD
-3147 SVGIHDSFDTGE
+3147 SVDIHDSIDTDE
-3159 NADHRYNVNSV
+3159 NADHRHNVNSV
-3170 DSISSSDDYDTQKDF
+3170 DSLSSSDYTDTQKDF
-3185 SSIINEGGNK
+3185 SSIIKDGGNK
-3195 EGHAENESKEYEF
+3195 EGHAENESKEYES
-3208 QTEQTHEEGTMNPNI
+3208 QTEQTHEEGIMNPNK
-3223 YTISDFDGIKLNE
+3223 YSISEVDGIKLNE

-3255 TLDEPMETHGSN
+3255 TLDEPMETHGPN
-3267 ENFHMFGN
+3267 EKFHMFGS
-3275 PDVTEEDY
+3275 PYVTEEDY

-3290 KHEDFNDERYSNHNK
+3290 KHEDFNNERYSNHNK
-3305 FDDFVYNAGGV
+3305 MDDFVYTAGGV

-3322 FASIAFFSMDRSNK
+3322 FASITFFSMDRSNK

-3342 TCEEVY
+3342 MCEEVY
-3348 NNDNLTN
+3348 NNDHLSN

>member
-1 MKTTLF
+1 MK
-7 CSISFCNIIFFFL
+7 
-20 ELSHEHFVGQS
+20 
-31 SNTHGASSVR
+31 
-41 DINFSEEK
+41 
-49 NLKSFEGKNN
+49 
-59 NNDNYASINH
+59 
-69 LYRKKPYM
+69 
-77 NRSLINLKNDLF
+77 RSLINLENDLF

-102 RNMNRSDIFHDKK
+102 KNINRSDIFHNKK

-137 EVEGFSIW
+137 EVEVFSIW
-145 GRNSVLDHIDV
+145 GSNSVLDHIDV

-161 TVVFSVQPHYL
+161 TVVFSVQPYYL

-186 FYKDLDKSPI
+186 FYKDLDKSSI
-196 TKINEAIE
+196 TKINEDIE
-204 KINEEII
+204 KFNEEII

-240 RKTLFDNTFNNYK
+240 RKTLFDNTFNDYK
-253 NKKTNFYNCLKNKK
+253 NKKSSFYNCLKNKK
-267 NDYDKKINNIKNEIR
+267 NDYDKKINNIKNEIT
-282 KLLKNIECTRNM
+282 KLLKNIEGTGKM
-294 CETKSYVM
+294 CKTESYVM

-325 AKELLESSTKLVNP
+325 AKELLESSSKLVNP
-339 IRMKLGDNKNMYSVG
+339 IKMKLGDNKNMYSIG
-354 YIHEEI
+354 YIHDEI

-368 FHLNHIEKGKE
+368 FHLKHIEKGKE
-379 YIKRITQANNIP
+379 YIKRITQANNIA

-399 IEKILE
+399 IKKIFE
-405 SSKNFASFKYSNEMI
+405 SSKHFASFKYSNEMI

-429 NEEILNNLF
+429 NEQILNNLF

-453 DMKTIESKYTTVMN
+453 DMKTIESKYTTVMT

-491 ANIDSEIV
+491 ANLDSEVV
-499 KLQMK
+499 KLQIK

-512 DNAISEVNTLIIIMK
+512 DNAISQVNTLIIIMK
-527 SFYDVIM
+527 SFYDIII

-550 NNYIEKTYYIL
+550 NNYIEKTDYIL
-561 ETSDIFKSKSNII
+561 QTYGIFKSKSNII
-574 NNNSRNISSK
+574 NNNSKNISSK
-584 YKIIEGLKKYIDE
+584 YIIIEGLKNDIDE
-597 LNSLISDF
+597 LNSLISYF
-605 KESQE
+605 KDSQE

-617 LKQNIKTNY
+617 LKKNMKTDY

-638 LINEIISLKQ
+638 HINEIILLKD
-648 SITQGIADI
+648 SITQRIADI
-657 DELNSLNLININDY
+657 DELNSLNLININDF

-677 SQEKVSNNLYKL
+677 SQEKVSYNLNKL

-702 YFLDTKYLF
+702 HFLDTKYLF
-711 HEKKNVNELETILD
+711 HEKKSVNELQTILNT
-725 SSNIECAKLDF
+725 SNNECAKLNF

-742 INIINLLKTELNHLL
+742 NNNNNNSNIINLLKTELSHLL
-757 SIKENIVK
+757 SLKENIIK
-765 KLLNYI
+765 KLLNHI

-806 KHTIGNIQNEYIL
+806 KHTIGNIQKEYIL

-839 QYKDTIQNI
+839 QYKDAIQNI

-860 KYKIMNQDVLNYY
+860 KYKEMNQDLLNYY
-873 ENLDKKLKDNTY
+873 EILDKKLKDNTY
-885 PNEMHTTSLVQK
+885 IKEMHTASLVQI
-897 TEYITY
+897 TQYIPY

-915 NNNNEKL
+915 NNNNQKL

-942 NIGINRCNTNNKNV
+942 NIGINACNTNNKNV

-972 QMRII
+972 QMKII

-983 QDNEKENFL
+983 QDNEKENFS

-1005 LDDIKLNNLK
+1005 LDDIKFNNLK
-1015 MNIHKLLNSYYDS
+1015 MDIHKLLNSYDHT
-1028 KKNIESNDKINL
+1028 KQNIESNLKINL

-1049 WVHFKSDIDSLYV
+1049 WVHFKSTIDSLYV

-1097 IKKVDNYYSLSDK
+1097 IEKVDNYYSLSDK

-1140 NRVMILEKKIN
+1140 DRVMILEKKIK

-1163 SHDHFVKADNEIK
+1163 SHDHFVNADNEK
-1176 KEKEEVDDEQTHY
+1176 KKQKEKEEDDEQTHY
-1189 SEKRKVMG
+1189 SKKRKVMG
-1197 DIYKDIKKK
+1197 DIYKDIKKN

-1212 KKLIDITLNE
+1212 KNLIDITLNE

-1230 ERILIDDICEQI
+1230 EKILIDDICEQI
-1242 TNKANKSDT
+1242 TNEAKKSDT
-1251 IKEQIESYKKH
+1251 IKEKIESYKKD
-1262 IDYVDAD
+1262 IDYVDVD
-1269 VSKTSNDH
+1269 VSKTRNDH
-1277 HLNGDNIH
+1277 HLNGDKIH

-1303 KDIYENINKLTNES
+1303 KDLYENINKLTNES

-1330 VAKLK
+1330 VDKLK

-1341 FSNLGNIIKDVEK
+1341 FSNLGNIIKYVEK

-1361 LKDMYNVLETIDINQ
+1361 LKDMYEFLETIDINK
-1376 ILKNI
+1376 ILKSI
-1381 HNSMKESEEYSN
+1381 HNSMKKSEEYSN
-1393 KTKKIFEQSVN
+1393 ETKKIFEQSVN
-1404 ITNEFIK
+1404 ITNQFIE

-1436 KSLLLKKEEISEKR
+1436 KSLVLKKEEISEKR

-1460 EYNKEQSALHLRYAS
+1460 ESNKEQSDLHLRYAS
-1475 RGIHA
+1475 RSIYV

-1493 NGKNFDIIKVKEMI
+1493 DGKNFDIIKVKEMI
-1507 NKTEQVSNEAIEY
+1507 NKTKQVSNEAMEY

-1544 NIRSLN
+1544 NIRSLK
-1550 GAKYEKVRKQ
+1550 GVKYEKVRKQ
-1560 ARNAINDINNIHS
+1560 ARNAIDDINNIHS
-1573 NIQTILTKS
+1573 NIKTILTKS
-1582 KEQLDEIKKQP
+1582 KERLDEIKKQP
-1593 NIKRQDDVLNNDK
+1593 NIKREGDVLNNDK
-1606 TRIAYIT
+1606 NKIAYIT
-1613 IQINNGRIEYNLL
+1613 IQINNGRIESNLL

-1633 NIDTILNKAIG
+1633 NIDTILNKAMD

-1696 NYLNEIEKEIIKHKK
+1696 NYVNETEKEIIKHKK
-1711 NYEIGIME
+1711 NYEIRIME

-1726 EKKKIYMESNNKSL
+1726 EKKKKFMESNNKSL
-1740 TTLMNSFRS
+1740 TTLMDSFRS
-1749 MFYNQYIN
+1749 MFYNEYIN

-1782 YNIINTKMSEIIND
+1782 YNIINTKMTEIIND
-1796 NLNYNEVKAI
+1796 NLDYNEIKEI
-1806 KEVAQIEYDKLNK
+1806 KEVAQTEYDKLNK
-1819 KVDDLKKYFNNI
+1819 KVDELKNYLNNI
-1831 KEQEMHRLIDYIK
+1831 KEQEGHRLIDYIK
-1844 EKIFKLYIKCSEQR
+1844 EKIFNLYIKCSEQQ
-1858 NIIEDSY
+1858 NIIDDSY

-1872 QYIRNTE
+1872 QYIKTIE
-1879 DVIFLL
+1879 DVKFLL
-1885 DSLNTIEKKNKSVEN
+1885 DSLNTIEEKNKSVAN
-1900 LEICANKEDI
+1900 LEICTSKEDI
-1910 KNLFKHVI
+1910 KNLLKHVI
-1918 KLANFSGIII
+1918 KLANFSGIIVM
-1928 ISDTKTEITP
+1928 SDTNTEITP

-1944 NVLLNLQLEFERKHE
+1944 NDLLNLQLYFERKHE
-1959 IASTSENDSD
+1959 ITSTLENDSD
-1969 LELDHLSSYSDASI
+1969 LELDHLGSNSDESI
-1983 DNLKVYNNIRELYTY
+1983 DNLKVYNDIIELHTY
-1998 VTHILKYLDN
+1998 STQILKYLDN

-2024 ELRGLSRELYELKI
+2024 ELRELSTALYDLKI
-2038 QITSLSDRENDI
+2038 QITSVINRENDI
-2050 SNNINIVSNKLNEIG
+2050 SNNIDIVSNKLNEID
-2065 AMQYNF
+2065 AIQYNF
-2071 EKYKEV
+2071 EKYKEI

-2114 DRYFNDINKLEES
+2114 DIYFNDLDELEKS
-2127 LTLSSDEMEIK
+2127 LTLSSNEMEIK
-2138 TIVQKSY
+2138 TIVQNSY

-2150 INKNINNIDKEMKT
+2150 INKNINDIDKEMKT
-2164 LIPKLDELLNEGH
+2164 LIPMLDELLNEGH

-2206 NDTNICFK
+2206 NDTNICFE

-2234 DYIKVDNY
+2234 DHIKVDNY
-2242 MSNNID
+2242 ISNNID

-2268 ENIMTCIVQINKDT
+2268 ENIMTSIVEINEDT
-2282 EMNFLEETKDNLLK
+2282 EMNSLEETQDKLLE

-2339 ISEAQNIGILK
+2339 INETQNIDILK

-2383 KLYGDVM
+2383 NLYGDLM
-2390 SNIQDFYKY
+2390 SNIQDVYKY
-2399 EDINNGELKKV
+2399 EDINNVELKKV

-2424 NTFIKELNKYQDENN
+2424 NTFIKELDKYQDENN
-2439 VIDKYIEINKENN
+2439 GIDKYIEINKENN

-2464 LKKNFSNLLQ
+2464 LKENFSKLLQ

-2485 INSIKDDIMNMWKSV
+2485 INNIKDDIMNTGKSV
-2500 NNIKQKFSRNL
+2500 NNIKQKFSSNL

-2521 KMLLDINNIMN
+2521 EMLLNINNIMN

-2560 NMNIKTI
+2560 NMNIETI
-2567 DKLIDDIK
+2567 DKLIDHIK

-2584 ILIIDDAKRKVNEIT
+2584 ILIIDDAKRKVKEIT
-2599 DNINKAFTEITET
+2599 DNINKAFNEITENY
-2612 NNNDNNGVIK
+2612 NNENNGVIK

-2658 LDDEKLILKE
+2658 LGDEKLILKE
-2668 ELERQEKLK
+2668 EEERKERERLEK
-2677 AQEEERKERERIEKE
+2677 AKQEEERKERERIEKE

-2705 EERKE
+2705 
-2710 RERLEREKQE
+2710 
-2720 EERKEKERIEKE
+2720 
-2732 KQEKERLER
+2732 
-2741 EKQEE
+2741 
-2746 ERKERERLEREK
+2746 
-2758 QEQQQKEEELKR
+2758 
-2770 QEQEK
+2770 
-2775 QAQLQKEEE
+2775 
-2784 LQEQEKQA
+2784 

-2802 QEQEKQEQQQKE
+2802 QEQEKQQ
-2814 ELKRQEQEKQ
+2814 
-2824 EQEQRNIQELEE
+2824 QRNIQELEE

-2862 ELSKPNISM
+2862 ELSKPNVSM
-2871 DNTDN
+2871 DNTNN
-2876 SPSSNSEIIESDDI
+2876 SPISNSEITESDDI
-2890 DNSESIHTSH
+2890 DNSENIHTSH

-2909 ADINNLQSTQT
+2909 
-2920 VDINNPQSTQTADIN
+2920 
-2935 NLQSTQTA
+2935 
-2943 DINNLQSTQTADINN
+2943 
-2958 LQSTQTSDINNLQ
+2958 
-2971 STQTA
+2971 
-2976 DINNLQSTQTSHR
+2976 SHR
-2989 SNTHGQEISDIV
+2989 SNTHGQQISDIV
-3001 DDQITH
+3001 EDQITH
-3007 PSNIGKEKITHND
+3007 PSNIGGEKITHND
-3020 EISITSER
+3020 EISITGER
-3028 NNISDVNDH
+3028 NNISDVNDY

-3052 TSTRD
+3052 TSTRN
-3057 TSSTHDEAHISPSGN
+3057 TSSTHDESHISPISN
-3072 AYDRVVSDNKKSMG
+3072 AYDHVVSDNKKSMD

-3105 RLDDNSNIIRI
+3105 RLDDNSNIVRI
-3116 DSTDQRDV
+3116 DSTDQRDA
-3124 SSHDSSNRDDDEIS
+3124 SSHGSSNRDDDEIS
-3138 HVSSDIHMD
+3138 HVGSDIHMD
-3147 SVGIHDSFDTGE
+3147 SVDIHDSIDTDE
-3159 NADHRYNVNSV
+3159 NADHRHNVNSV
-3170 DSISSSDDYDTQKDF
+3170 DSLSSSDYTDTQKDF
-3185 SSIINEGGNK
+3185 SSIIKDGGNK
-3195 EGHAENESKEYEF
+3195 EGHAENESKEYES
-3208 QTEQTHEEGTMNPNI
+3208 QTEQTHEEGIMNPNK
-3223 YTISDFDGIKLNE
+3223 YSISEVDGIKLNE

-3255 TLDEPMETHGSN
+3255 TLDEPMETHGPN
-3267 ENFHMFGN
+3267 EKFHMFGS
-3275 PDVTEEDY
+3275 PYVTEEDY

-3290 KHEDFNDERYSNHNK
+3290 KHEDFNNERYSNHNK
-3305 FDDFVYNAGGV
+3305 MDDFVYTAGGV

-3322 FASIAFFSMDRSNK
+3322 FASITFFSMDRSNK

-3342 TCEEVY
+3342 MCEEVY
-3348 NNDNLTN
+3348 NNDHLSN

>member
-31 SNTHGASSVR
+31 SNTHGASSVT
-41 DINFSEEK
+41 DFNFSEEK

-59 NNDNYASINH
+59 NNDNYASINR

-77 NRSLINLKNDLF
+77 KRSLINLENDLF

-102 RNMNRSDIFHDKK
+102 KNINRSDIFHNKK

-137 EVEGFSIW
+137 EVEVFSIW
-145 GRNSVLDHIDV
+145 GSNSVLDHIDV

-161 TVVFSVQPHYL
+161 TVVFSVQPYYL

-186 FYKDLDKSPI
+186 FYKDLDKSSI
-196 TKINEAIE
+196 TKINEDIE
-204 KINEEII
+204 KFNEEII

-240 RKTLFDNTFNNYK
+240 RKTLFDNTFNDYK
-253 NKKTNFYNCLKNKK
+253 NKKSSFYNCLKNKK
-267 NDYDKKINNIKNEIR
+267 NDYDKKIKNIKNEIT
-282 KLLKNIECTRNM
+282 KLLKNIESTGNM
-294 CETKSYVM
+294 CKTESYVM

-325 AKELLESSTKLVNP
+325 AKELLESSSKLVNP
-339 IRMKLGDNKNMYSVG
+339 IKMKLGDNKNMYSIG
-354 YIHEEI
+354 YIHDEI

-368 FHLNHIEKGKE
+368 FHLKHIEKGKE
-379 YIKRITQANNIP
+379 YIKRITQANNIA

-399 IEKILE
+399 IKKIFE
-405 SSKNFASFKYSNEMI
+405 SSKHFASFKYSNEMI

-453 DMKTIESKYTTVMN
+453 DMKTIESKYTTVMT

-491 ANIDSEIV
+491 ANLDSEVV
-499 KLQMK
+499 KLQIK

-512 DNAISEVNTLIIIMK
+512 DNAISQVKTLIIIMK
-527 SFYDVIM
+527 SFYDIII

-550 NNYIEKTYYIL
+550 NNYIEKTDYIL
-561 ETSDIFKSKSNII
+561 QTYNIFKSKSNII
-574 NNNSRNISSK
+574 NNNSKNISSK
-584 YKIIEGLKKYIDE
+584 YITIEGLKNDIDE
-597 LNSLISDF
+597 LNSLISYF
-605 KESQE
+605 KDSQE

-617 LKQNIKTNY
+617 LKKNMKTDY

-638 LINEIISLKQ
+638 HINEIILLKD
-648 SITQGIADI
+648 SITQRIADI
-657 DELNSLNLININDY
+657 DELNSLNLININDF

-677 SQEKVSNNLYKL
+677 SQEKVSYNLNKL

-702 YFLDTKYLF
+702 HFLDTKYLF
-711 HEKKNVNELETILD
+711 HEKKSVNELQTILNT
-725 SSNIECAKLDF
+725 SNNECAKLNF

-742 INIINLLKTELNHLL
+742 NNNNNSNIINLLKTELSHLL
-757 SIKENIVK
+757 SLKENIIK
-765 KLLNYI
+765 KLLNHI

-806 KHTIGNIQNEYIL
+806 KHTIGNIQKEYIL

-839 QYKDTIQNI
+839 QYKDAIQNI

-860 KYKIMNQDVLNYY
+860 KYKEMNQDLLNYY
-873 ENLDKKLKDNTY
+873 EILDKKLKDNTY
-885 PNEMHTTSLVQK
+885 IKEMHTASLVQI
-897 TEYITY
+897 TQYIPY

-915 NNNNEKL
+915 NNNNQKL

-942 NIGINRCNTNNKNV
+942 NIGINACNTNNKNV

-972 QMRII
+972 QMKII

-983 QDNEKENFL
+983 QDNEKENFS

-1005 LDDIKLNNLK
+1005 LDDIKFNNLK
-1015 MNIHKLLNSYYDS
+1015 MDIHKLLNSYDHT
-1028 KKNIESNDKINL
+1028 KQNIESNLKINL

-1049 WVHFKSDIDSLYV
+1049 WVHFKSTIDSLYV

-1097 IKKVDNYYSLSDK
+1097 IEKVDNYYSLSDK

-1140 NRVMILEKKIN
+1140 DRVMILEKKIK

-1163 SHDHFVKADNEIK
+1163 SHDHFVNADNEK
-1176 KEKEEVDDEQTHY
+1176 KKQKEKEEDDEQTHY
-1189 SEKRKVMG
+1189 SKKRKVMG
-1197 DIYKDIKKK
+1197 DIYKDIKKN

-1212 KKLIDITLNE
+1212 KNLIDITLNE

-1230 ERILIDDICEQI
+1230 EKILIDDICEQI
-1242 TNKANKSDT
+1242 TNEAKKSDT
-1251 IKEQIESYKKH
+1251 IKEKIESYKKD
-1262 IDYVDAD
+1262 IDYVDVD
-1269 VSKTSNDH
+1269 VSKTRNDH
-1277 HLNGDNIH
+1277 HLNGDKIH

-1303 KDIYENINKLTNES
+1303 KDLYENINKLTNES

-1330 VAKLK
+1330 VDKLK

-1341 FSNLGNIIKDVEK
+1341 FSNLGNIIKYVEK

-1361 LKDMYNVLETIDINQ
+1361 LKDMYEFLETIDINK
-1376 ILKNI
+1376 ILKSI
-1381 HNSMKESEEYSN
+1381 HNSMKKSEEYSN
-1393 KTKKIFEQSVN
+1393 ETKKIFEQSVN
-1404 ITNEFIK
+1404 ITNQFIE

-1436 KSLLLKKEEISEKR
+1436 KSLVLKKEEISEKR

-1460 EYNKEQSALHLRYAS
+1460 ESNKEQSDLHLRYAS
-1475 RGIHA
+1475 RSIYV

-1493 NGKNFDIIKVKEMI
+1493 DGKNFDIIKVKEMI
-1507 NKTEQVSNEAIEY
+1507 NKTKQVSNEAMEY

-1544 NIRSLN
+1544 NIRSLK
-1550 GAKYEKVRKQ
+1550 GVKYEKVRKQ
-1560 ARNAINDINNIHS
+1560 ARNAIDDINNIHS
-1573 NIQTILTKS
+1573 NIKTILTKS
-1582 KEQLDEIKKQP
+1582 KERLDEIKKQP
-1593 NIKRQDDVLNNDK
+1593 NIKREGDVLNNDK
-1606 TRIAYIT
+1606 TKIAYIT
-1613 IQINNGRIEYNLL
+1613 IQINNGRIESNLL

-1633 NIDTILNKAIG
+1633 NIDTILNKAMD

-1696 NYLNEIEKEIIKHKK
+1696 NYVNETEKEIIKHKK
-1711 NYEIGIME
+1711 NYEIRIME

-1726 EKKKIYMESNNKSL
+1726 EKKKKFMESNNKSL
-1740 TTLMNSFRS
+1740 TTLMDSFRS
-1749 MFYNQYIN
+1749 MFYNEYIN
-1757 DYNINEN
+1757 DYNLNEN

-1782 YNIINTKMSEIIND
+1782 YNIINTKMTEIIND
-1796 NLNYNEVKAI
+1796 NLDYNEIKEI
-1806 KEVAQIEYDKLNK
+1806 KEVAQTEYDKLNK
-1819 KVDDLKKYFNNI
+1819 KVDELKNYLNNI
-1831 KEQEMHRLIDYIK
+1831 KEQEGHRLIDYIK
-1844 EKIFKLYIKCSEQR
+1844 EKIFNLYIKCSEQQ
-1858 NIIEDSY
+1858 NIIDDSY

-1872 QYIRNTE
+1872 QYIKTIE
-1879 DVIFLL
+1879 DVKFLL
-1885 DSLNTIEKKNKSVEN
+1885 DSLNTIEEKNKSVAN
-1900 LEICANKEDI
+1900 LEICTNKEDI
-1910 KNLFKHVI
+1910 KNLLKHVI
-1918 KLANFSGIII
+1918 KLANFSGIIVM
-1928 ISDTKTEITP
+1928 SDTNTEITP

-1944 NVLLNLQLEFERKHE
+1944 NDLLNLQLYFERKHE
-1959 IASTSENDSD
+1959 ITSTLENDSD
-1969 LELDHLSSYSDASI
+1969 LELDHLGSNSDESI
-1983 DNLKVYNNIRELYTY
+1983 DNLKVYNDIIELHTY
-1998 VTHILKYLDN
+1998 STQILKYLDN

-2024 ELRGLSRELYELKI
+2024 ELRELSTALYDLKI
-2038 QITSLSDRENDI
+2038 QITSVINRENDI
-2050 SNNINIVSNKLNEIG
+2050 SNNIDIVSNKLNEID
-2065 AMQYNF
+2065 AIQYNF
-2071 EKYKEV
+2071 EKYKEI

-2114 DRYFNDINKLEES
+2114 DIYFNDLDELEKS
-2127 LTLSSDEMEIK
+2127 LTLSSNEMEIK
-2138 TIVQKSY
+2138 TIVQNSY

-2150 INKNINNIDKEMKT
+2150 INKNINDIDKEMKT
-2164 LIPKLDELLNEGH
+2164 LIPMLDELLNEGH

-2206 NDTNICFK
+2206 NDTNICFE

-2234 DYIKVDNY
+2234 DHIKVDNY
-2242 MSNNID
+2242 ISNNID

-2268 ENIMTCIVQINKDT
+2268 ENIMTSIVEINEDT
-2282 EMNFLEETKDNLLK
+2282 EMNSLEETQDKLLE

-2339 ISEAQNIGILK
+2339 INETQNIDILK

-2383 KLYGDVM
+2383 NLYGDLM
-2390 SNIQDFYKY
+2390 SNIQDVYKY
-2399 EDINNGELKKV
+2399 EDINNVELKKV

-2424 NTFIKELNKYQDENN
+2424 NTFIKELDKYQDENN
-2439 VIDKYIEINKENN
+2439 GIDKYIEINKENN

-2464 LKKNFSNLLQ
+2464 LKENFSKLLQ

-2485 INSIKDDIMNMWKSV
+2485 INNIKDDIMNTGKSV
-2500 NNIKQKFSRNL
+2500 NNIKQKFSSNL

-2521 KMLLDINNIMN
+2521 EMLLNINNIMN
-2532 ETKRISNTD
+2532 ETKRISNTA

-2560 NMNIKTI
+2560 NMNIETI
-2567 DKLIDDIK
+2567 DKLIDHIK

-2584 ILIIDDAKRKVNEIT
+2584 ILIIDDAKRKVKEIT
-2599 DNINKAFTEITET
+2599 DNINKAFNEITENY
-2612 NNNDNNGVIK
+2612 NNENNGVIK

-2658 LDDEKLILKE
+2658 LGDEKLILKE
-2668 ELERQEKLK
+2668 EEERKERERLEK
-2677 AQEEERKERERIEKE
+2677 AKQEEERKERERIEKE

-2705 EERKE
+2705 QLK
-2710 RERLEREKQE
+2710 KE
-2720 EERKEKERIEKE
+2720 EELRKKE
-2732 KQEKERLER
+2732 QER
-2741 EKQEE
+2741 
-2746 ERKERERLEREK
+2746 
-2758 QEQQQKEEELKR
+2758 QEQQQKEEALKRQEQERLQKEEELKR
-2770 QEQEK
+2770 QEQER
-2775 QAQLQKEEE
+2775 LER
-2784 LQEQEKQA
+2784 EKQE

-2802 QEQEKQEQQQKE
+2802 QEQERLQKEEALKRQEQERLQKEE
-2814 ELKRQEQEKQ
+2814 ELKRQEQERLEREKQ
-2824 EQEQRNIQELEE
+2824 EQLQKEEELKRQEQERLQKEEALKRQEQERLQKEEELKRQEQERLERKKIELAEREQHIKSKLESDMVKIIKDELTKEKDEIIKNKDIKLRHSLE
-2836 QKKPEII
+2836 QKWLKHLQNILSLKIDSLLNKNDEVIKDNETQLKTNILNSLKNQLYLNLKRELNEIIKEYEENQKKILHSNQLVNDSLEQKTNRLVDIKPTKHGDIYTNKLSDNETEMLITSKEKKDDTESTKRSGTDHTNSSESTTDDNTNDRNFSRSKNLSVAIYTAGSVALCVLIFSSIGLLLIKTNSGDNNSNEI
-2843 NEALVKGD
+2843 NEAF
-2851 KILEGSDQRNM
+2851 E
-2862 ELSKPNISM
+2862 PN
-2871 DNTDN
+2871 
-2876 SPSSNSEIIESDDI
+2876 DDV
-2890 DNSESIHTSH
+2890 
-2900 MSDIESTQT
+2900 
-2909 ADINNLQSTQT
+2909 LF
-2920 VDINNPQSTQTADIN
+2920 
-2935 NLQSTQTA
+2935 
-2943 DINNLQSTQTADINN
+2943 
-2958 LQSTQTSDINNLQ
+2958 
-2971 STQTA
+2971 
-2976 DINNLQSTQTSHR
+2976 
-2989 SNTHGQEISDIV
+2989 
-3001 DDQITH
+3001 
-3007 PSNIGKEKITHND
+3007 KEKD
-3020 EISITSER
+3020 
-3028 NNISDVNDH
+3028 
-3037 SESSNIFEN
+3037 
-3046 GDSTIN
+3046 
-3052 TSTRD
+3052 
-3057 TSSTHDEAHISPSGN
+3057 
-3072 AYDRVVSDNKKSMG
+3072 
-3086 ENIKDKLKIDE
+3086 
-3097 SITTDEQI
+3097 
-3105 RLDDNSNIIRI
+3105 
-3116 DSTDQRDV
+3116 
-3124 SSHDSSNRDDDEIS
+3124 
-3138 HVSSDIHMD
+3138 
-3147 SVGIHDSFDTGE
+3147 
-3159 NADHRYNVNSV
+3159 
-3170 DSISSSDDYDTQKDF
+3170 
-3185 SSIINEGGNK
+3185 
-3195 EGHAENESKEYEF
+3195 
-3208 QTEQTHEEGTMNPNI
+3208 
-3223 YTISDFDGIKLNE
+3223 
-3236 EAKHKITEKLVDIY
+3236 
-3250 PSTYR
+3250 
-3255 TLDEPMETHGSN
+3255 
-3267 ENFHMFGN
+3267 
-3275 PDVTEEDY
+3275 
-3283 TEKHDYD
+3283 
-3290 KHEDFNDERYSNHNK
+3290 
-3305 FDDFVYNAGGV
+3305 
-3316 VCCVLF
+3316 
-3322 FASIAFFSMDRSNK
+3322 
-3336 DECDFD
+3336 
-3342 TCEEVY
+3342 
-3348 NNDNLTN
+3348 
-3355 YADKEEIIEIVF
+3355 EIIEITF
-3367 DENEEKYF
+3367 NDNDSTI

>member
-1 MKTTLF
+1 
-7 CSISFCNIIFFFL
+7 
-20 ELSHEHFVGQS
+20 LSHEHFVGQS
-31 SNTHGASSVR
+31 SNTHGASSVT
-41 DINFSEEK
+41 DFNFSEEK

-59 NNDNYASINH
+59 NNDNYASINR

-77 NRSLINLKNDLF
+77 KRSLINLENDLF

-102 RNMNRSDIFHDKK
+102 KNINRSDIFHNKK

-137 EVEGFSIW
+137 EVEVFSIW
-145 GRNSVLDHIDV
+145 GSNSVLDHIDV
-156 LRDNG
+156 LRDDG
-161 TVVFSVQPHYL
+161 TVVFSVQPYYL

-186 FYKDLDKSPI
+186 FYKDLDKSSI
-196 TKINEAIE
+196 TKINEDIE
-204 KINEEII
+204 KFNEEII

-240 RKTLFDNTFNNYK
+240 RKTLFDNKFNDYK
-253 NKKTNFYNCLKNKK
+253 NKKSSFYKCLKNKK
-267 NDYDKKINNIKNEIR
+267 NDYDKKIKNIKNEIT
-282 KLLKNIECTRNM
+282 KLLKNIEGTGNM
-294 CETKSYVM
+294 CKTESYVM

-325 AKELLESSTKLVNP
+325 AKELLESSRKLVNP
-339 IRMKLGDNKNMYSVG
+339 IKMKLGDNKNMYSIG
-354 YIHEEI
+354 YIHDEI

-368 FHLNHIEKGKE
+368 FHLKHIEEGKE
-379 YIKRITQANNIP
+379 YIKRITQANNIA
-391 DKMKKDEL
+391 DKMNKDEL
-399 IEKILE
+399 IKKIFE
-405 SSKNFASFKYSNEMI
+405 SSKHFASFKYSNEMI

-429 NEEILNNLF
+429 NEQILNNLF

-453 DMKTIESKYTTVMN
+453 DMKTIESKYTTVMT

-491 ANIDSEIV
+491 ANLDSEVV
-499 KLQMK
+499 KLQIK

-512 DNAISEVNTLIIIMK
+512 DNAISQVNTLIIIMK
-527 SFYDVIM
+527 SFYDIII

-550 NNYIEKTYYIL
+550 NNYIEKTDYIL
-561 ETSDIFKSKSNII
+561 QTYGIFKSKSNII
-574 NNNSRNISSK
+574 NNNSKNISSK
-584 YKIIEGLKKYIDE
+584 YIIIEGLKNDIDE
-597 LNSLISDF
+597 LNSLISYF
-605 KESQE
+605 KDSQE

-617 LKQNIKTNY
+617 LKKNMKTDY

-638 LINEIISLKQ
+638 HINEIILLKD
-648 SITQGIADI
+648 SITQRIADI
-657 DELNSLNLININDY
+657 DELNSLNLININDF

-677 SQEKVSNNLYKL
+677 SQEKVSYNLNKL

-702 YFLDTKYLF
+702 HFLDTKYLF
-711 HEKKNVNELETILD
+711 HEKKSVNELQTILNT
-725 SSNIECAKLDF
+725 SNNECAKLNF

-742 INIINLLKTELNHLL
+742 NNNNNSNIINLLKTELSHLL
-757 SIKENIVK
+757 SLKENIIK
-765 KLLNYI
+765 KLLNHI

-806 KHTIGNIQNEYIL
+806 KHTIGNIQKEYIL

-839 QYKDTIQNI
+839 QYKDAIQNI

-860 KYKIMNQDVLNYY
+860 KYKEMNQDLLNYY
-873 ENLDKKLKDNTY
+873 EILDKKLKDNTY
-885 PNEMHTTSLVQK
+885 IKEMHTASLVQI
-897 TEYITY
+897 TQYIPY

-915 NNNNEKL
+915 NNNNQKL

-942 NIGINRCNTNNKNV
+942 NIGINACNTNNKNV

-972 QMRII
+972 QMKII

-983 QDNEKENFL
+983 QDNEKENFS

-1005 LDDIKLNNLK
+1005 LDDIKFNNLK
-1015 MNIHKLLNSYYDS
+1015 MDIHKLLNSYDHT
-1028 KKNIESNDKINL
+1028 KQNIESNLKINL

-1049 WVHFKSDIDSLYV
+1049 WVHFKSTIDSLYV

-1097 IKKVDNYYSLSDK
+1097 IEKVDNYYSLSDK

-1140 NRVMILEKKIN
+1140 DRVMILEKKIK

-1163 SHDHFVKADNEIK
+1163 SHDHFVNADNEK
-1176 KEKEEVDDEQTHY
+1176 KKQKEKEEDDEQTHY
-1189 SEKRKVMG
+1189 SKKRKVMG
-1197 DIYKDIKKK
+1197 DIYKDIKKN

-1212 KKLIDITLNE
+1212 KNLIDITLNE

-1230 ERILIDDICEQI
+1230 EKILIDDICEQI
-1242 TNKANKSDT
+1242 TNEAKKSDT
-1251 IKEQIESYKKH
+1251 IKEKIESYKKD
-1262 IDYVDAD
+1262 IDYVDVD
-1269 VSKTSNDH
+1269 VSKTRNDH
-1277 HLNGDNIH
+1277 HLNGDKIH

-1303 KDIYENINKLTNES
+1303 KDLYENINKLTNES

-1330 VAKLK
+1330 VDKLK

-1341 FSNLGNIIKDVEK
+1341 FSNLGNIIKYVEK

-1361 LKDMYNVLETIDINQ
+1361 LKDMYEFLETIDINK
-1376 ILKNI
+1376 ILKSI
-1381 HNSMKESEEYSN
+1381 HNSMKKSEEYSN
-1393 KTKKIFEQSVN
+1393 ETKKIFEQSVN
-1404 ITNEFIK
+1404 ITNQFIE

-1436 KSLLLKKEEISEKR
+1436 KSLVLKKEEISEKR

-1460 EYNKEQSALHLRYAS
+1460 ESNKEQSDLHLRYAS
-1475 RGIHA
+1475 RSIYV

-1493 NGKNFDIIKVKEMI
+1493 DGKNFDIIKVKEMI
-1507 NKTEQVSNEAIEY
+1507 NKTKQVSNEAMEY

-1544 NIRSLN
+1544 NIRSLK
-1550 GAKYEKVRKQ
+1550 GVKYEKVRKQ
-1560 ARNAINDINNIHS
+1560 ARNAIDDINNIHS
-1573 NIQTILTKS
+1573 NIKTILTKS
-1582 KEQLDEIKKQP
+1582 KERLDEIKKQP
-1593 NIKRQDDVLNNDK
+1593 NIKREGDVLNNDK
-1606 TRIAYIT
+1606 NKIAYIT
-1613 IQINNGRIEYNLL
+1613 IQINNGRIESNLL

-1633 NIDTILNKAIG
+1633 NIDTILNKAMD

-1696 NYLNEIEKEIIKHKK
+1696 NYVNETEKEIIKHKK
-1711 NYEIGIME
+1711 NYEIRIME

-1726 EKKKIYMESNNKSL
+1726 EKKKKFMESNNKSL
-1740 TTLMNSFRS
+1740 TTLMDSFRS
-1749 MFYNQYIN
+1749 MFYNEYIN

-1782 YNIINTKMSEIIND
+1782 YNIINTKMTEIIND
-1796 NLNYNEVKAI
+1796 NLDYNEIKEI
-1806 KEVAQIEYDKLNK
+1806 KEVAQTEYDKLNK
-1819 KVDDLKKYFNNI
+1819 KVDELKNYLNNI
-1831 KEQEMHRLIDYIK
+1831 KEQEGHRLIDYIK
-1844 EKIFKLYIKCSEQR
+1844 EKIFNLYIKCSEQQ
-1858 NIIEDSY
+1858 NIIDDSY

-1872 QYIRNTE
+1872 QYIKTIE
-1879 DVIFLL
+1879 DVKFLL
-1885 DSLNTIEKKNKSVEN
+1885 DSLNTIEEKNKSVAN
-1900 LEICANKEDI
+1900 LEICTNKEDI
-1910 KNLFKHVI
+1910 KNLLKHVI
-1918 KLANFSGIII
+1918 KLANFSGIIVM
-1928 ISDTKTEITP
+1928 SDTNTEITP

-1944 NVLLNLQLEFERKHE
+1944 NDLLNLQLYFERKHE
-1959 IASTSENDSD
+1959 ITSTLENDSD
-1969 LELDHLSSYSDASI
+1969 LELDHLGSNSDESI
-1983 DNLKVYNNIRELYTY
+1983 DNLKVYNDIIELHTY
-1998 VTHILKYLDN
+1998 STQILKYLDN

-2024 ELRGLSRELYELKI
+2024 ELRELSTALYDLKI
-2038 QITSLSDRENDI
+2038 QITSVINRENDI
-2050 SNNINIVSNKLNEIG
+2050 SNNIDIVSNKLNEID
-2065 AMQYNF
+2065 AIQYNF
-2071 EKYKEV
+2071 EKYKEI

-2114 DRYFNDINKLEES
+2114 DIYFNDLDELEKS
-2127 LTLSSDEMEIK
+2127 LTLSSNEMEIK
-2138 TIVQKSY
+2138 TIVQNSY

-2150 INKNINNIDKEMKT
+2150 INKNINDIDKEMKT
-2164 LIPKLDELLNEGH
+2164 LIPMLDELLNEGH

-2206 NDTNICFK
+2206 NDTNICFE

-2234 DYIKVDNY
+2234 DHIKVDNY
-2242 MSNNID
+2242 ISNNID

-2268 ENIMTCIVQINKDT
+2268 ENIMTSIVEINEDT
-2282 EMNFLEETKDNLLK
+2282 EMNSLEETQDKLLE

-2339 ISEAQNIGILK
+2339 INETQNIDILK

-2383 KLYGDVM
+2383 NLYGDLM
-2390 SNIQDFYKY
+2390 SNIQDVYKY
-2399 EDINNGELKKV
+2399 EDINNVELKKV

-2424 NTFIKELNKYQDENN
+2424 NTFIKELDKYQDENN
-2439 VIDKYIEINKENN
+2439 GIDKYIEINKENN

-2464 LKKNFSNLLQ
+2464 LKENFSKLLQ

-2485 INSIKDDIMNMWKSV
+2485 INNIKDDIMNTGKSV
-2500 NNIKQKFSRNL
+2500 NNIKQKFSSNL

-2521 KMLLDINNIMN
+2521 EMLLNINNIMN

-2560 NMNIKTI
+2560 NMNIETI
-2567 DKLIDDIK
+2567 DKLIDHIK

-2584 ILIIDDAKRKVNEIT
+2584 ILIIDDAKRKVKEIT
-2599 DNINKAFTEITET
+2599 DNINKAFNEITENY
-2612 NNNDNNGVIK
+2612 NNENNGVIK

-2658 LDDEKLILKE
+2658 LEK
-2668 ELERQEKLK
+2668 R
-2677 AQEEERKERERIEKE
+2677 EKE
-2692 KQEKERLEREKQE
+2692 
-2705 EERKE
+2705 
-2710 RERLEREKQE
+2710 
-2720 EERKEKERIEKE
+2720 
-2732 KQEKERLER
+2732 
-2741 EKQEE
+2741 
-2746 ERKERERLEREK
+2746 
-2758 QEQQQKEEELKR
+2758 
-2770 QEQEK
+2770 
-2775 QAQLQKEEE
+2775 
-2784 LQEQEKQA
+2784 
-2792 QLQKEEELKR
+2792 
-2802 QEQEKQEQQQKE
+2802 
-2814 ELKRQEQEKQ
+2814 
-2824 EQEQRNIQELEE
+2824 
-2836 QKKPEII
+2836 
-2843 NEALVKGD
+2843 
-2851 KILEGSDQRNM
+2851 
-2862 ELSKPNISM
+2862 
-2871 DNTDN
+2871 
-2876 SPSSNSEIIESDDI
+2876 
-2890 DNSESIHTSH
+2890 
-2900 MSDIESTQT
+2900 
-2909 ADINNLQSTQT
+2909 
-2920 VDINNPQSTQTADIN
+2920 
-2935 NLQSTQTA
+2935 
-2943 DINNLQSTQTADINN
+2943 
-2958 LQSTQTSDINNLQ
+2958 
-2971 STQTA
+2971 
-2976 DINNLQSTQTSHR
+2976 
-2989 SNTHGQEISDIV
+2989 
-3001 DDQITH
+3001 
-3007 PSNIGKEKITHND
+3007 
-3020 EISITSER
+3020 
-3028 NNISDVNDH
+3028 
-3037 SESSNIFEN
+3037 
-3046 GDSTIN
+3046 
-3052 TSTRD
+3052 
-3057 TSSTHDEAHISPSGN
+3057 
-3072 AYDRVVSDNKKSMG
+3072 
-3086 ENIKDKLKIDE
+3086 
-3097 SITTDEQI
+3097 
-3105 RLDDNSNIIRI
+3105 
-3116 DSTDQRDV
+3116 
-3124 SSHDSSNRDDDEIS
+3124 
-3138 HVSSDIHMD
+3138 
-3147 SVGIHDSFDTGE
+3147 
-3159 NADHRYNVNSV
+3159 
-3170 DSISSSDDYDTQKDF
+3170 
-3185 SSIINEGGNK
+3185 
-3195 EGHAENESKEYEF
+3195 
-3208 QTEQTHEEGTMNPNI
+3208 
-3223 YTISDFDGIKLNE
+3223 
-3236 EAKHKITEKLVDIY
+3236 
-3250 PSTYR
+3250 
-3255 TLDEPMETHGSN
+3255 
-3267 ENFHMFGN
+3267 
-3275 PDVTEEDY
+3275 
-3283 TEKHDYD
+3283 
-3290 KHEDFNDERYSNHNK
+3290 
-3305 FDDFVYNAGGV
+3305 
-3316 VCCVLF
+3316 
-3322 FASIAFFSMDRSNK
+3322 
-3336 DECDFD
+3336 
-3342 TCEEVY
+3342 
-3348 NNDNLTN
+3348 
-3355 YADKEEIIEIVF
+3355 
-3367 DENEEKYF
+3367 

>member
-1 MKTTLF
+1 
-7 CSISFCNIIFFFL
+7 
-20 ELSHEHFVGQS
+20 LSHEHFVGQS
-31 SNTHGASSVR
+31 SNTHGASSVT
-41 DINFSEEK
+41 DFNFSEEK

-59 NNDNYASINH
+59 NNDNYASINR

-77 NRSLINLKNDLF
+77 KRSLINLENDLF

-102 RNMNRSDIFHDKK
+102 KNINRSDIFHNKK

-137 EVEGFSIW
+137 EVEVFSIW
-145 GRNSVLDHIDV
+145 GSNSVLDHIDV
-156 LRDNG
+156 LRDDG
-161 TVVFSVQPHYL
+161 TVVFSVQPYYL

-186 FYKDLDKSPI
+186 FYKDLDKSSI
-196 TKINEAIE
+196 TKINEDIE
-204 KINEEII
+204 KFNEEII

-240 RKTLFDNTFNNYK
+240 RKTLFDNKFKDYK
-253 NKKTNFYNCLKNKK
+253 NKKSSFYNCLKNKK
-267 NDYDKKINNIKNEIR
+267 NDYDKKINNIKNEIT
-282 KLLKNIECTRNM
+282 KLLKNIEGTGNM
-294 CETKSYVM
+294 CKTESYVM

-325 AKELLESSTKLVNP
+325 AKELLESSRKLVNP
-339 IRMKLGDNKNMYSVG
+339 IKMKLGDNKNMYSIG
-354 YIHEEI
+354 YIHDEI

-368 FHLNHIEKGKE
+368 FHLKHIKEGKE
-379 YIKRITQANNIP
+379 YIKRITQANNIA
-391 DKMKKDEL
+391 DKMNKDEL
-399 IEKILE
+399 IKKIFE
-405 SSKNFASFKYSNEMI
+405 SSKHFASFKYSNEMI

-429 NEEILNNLF
+429 NEQILNNLF

-453 DMKTIESKYTTVMN
+453 DMKTNESKYTTVMT

-491 ANIDSEIV
+491 ANLDSEVV
-499 KLQMK
+499 KLQIK

-512 DNAISEVNTLIIIMK
+512 DNAISQVKTLIIIMK
-527 SFYDVIM
+527 SFYDIII

-550 NNYIEKTYYIL
+550 NNYIEKTDYIL
-561 ETSDIFKSKSNII
+561 QTYNIFKSKSNII
-574 NNNSRNISSK
+574 NNNSKNISSK
-584 YKIIEGLKKYIDE
+584 YIIIEGLKNDIDE
-597 LNSLISDF
+597 LNSLISYF
-605 KESQE
+605 KDSQE

-617 LKQNIKTNY
+617 LKKNMKTDY

-638 LINEIISLKQ
+638 HINEIILLKD
-648 SITQGIADI
+648 SITQRIADI
-657 DELNSLNLININDY
+657 DELNSLNLININDF

-677 SQEKVSNNLYKL
+677 SQEKVSYNLNKL

-702 YFLDTKYLF
+702 HFLDTKYLF
-711 HEKKNVNELETILD
+711 HEKKSVNELQTILNT
-725 SSNIECAKLDF
+725 SNNECAKLNF

-742 INIINLLKTELNHLL
+742 NNNNNSNIINLLKTELSHLL
-757 SIKENIVK
+757 SLKENIIK
-765 KLLNYI
+765 KLLNHI

-806 KHTIGNIQNEYIL
+806 KHTIGNIQKEYIL

-839 QYKDTIQNI
+839 QYKDAIQNI

-860 KYKIMNQDVLNYY
+860 KYKEMNQDLLNYY
-873 ENLDKKLKDNTY
+873 EILDKKLKDNTY
-885 PNEMHTTSLVQK
+885 IKEMHTASLVQI
-897 TEYITY
+897 TQYIPY

-915 NNNNEKL
+915 NNNNQKL

-942 NIGINRCNTNNKNV
+942 NIGINACNTNNKNV

-972 QMRII
+972 QMKII

-983 QDNEKENFL
+983 QDNEKENFS

-1005 LDDIKLNNLK
+1005 LDDIKFNNLK
-1015 MNIHKLLNSYYDS
+1015 MDIHKLLNSYDHT
-1028 KKNIESNDKINL
+1028 KQNIESNLKINL

-1049 WVHFKSDIDSLYV
+1049 WVHFKSTIDSLYV

-1097 IKKVDNYYSLSDK
+1097 IEKVDNYYSLSDK

-1140 NRVMILEKKIN
+1140 DRVMILEKKIK

-1163 SHDHFVKADNEIK
+1163 SHDHFVNADNEK
-1176 KEKEEVDDEQTHY
+1176 KKQKEKEEDDEQTHY
-1189 SEKRKVMG
+1189 SKKRKVMG
-1197 DIYKDIKKK
+1197 DIYKDIKKN

-1212 KKLIDITLNE
+1212 KNLIDITLNE

-1230 ERILIDDICEQI
+1230 EKILIDDICEQI
-1242 TNKANKSDT
+1242 TNEAKKSDT
-1251 IKEQIESYKKH
+1251 IKEKIESYKKD
-1262 IDYVDAD
+1262 IDYVDVD
-1269 VSKTSNDH
+1269 VSKTRNDH
-1277 HLNGDNIH
+1277 HLNGDKIH

-1303 KDIYENINKLTNES
+1303 KDLYENINKLTNES

-1330 VAKLK
+1330 VDKLK

-1341 FSNLGNIIKDVEK
+1341 FSNLGNIIKYVEK

-1361 LKDMYNVLETIDINQ
+1361 LKDMYEFLETIDINK
-1376 ILKNI
+1376 ILKSI
-1381 HNSMKESEEYSN
+1381 HNSMKKSEEYSN
-1393 KTKKIFEQSVN
+1393 ETKKIFEQSVN
-1404 ITNEFIK
+1404 ITNQFIE

-1436 KSLLLKKEEISEKR
+1436 KSLVLKKEEISEKR

-1460 EYNKEQSALHLRYAS
+1460 ESNKEQSDLHLRYAS
-1475 RGIHA
+1475 RSIYV

-1493 NGKNFDIIKVKEMI
+1493 DGKNFDIIKVKEMI
-1507 NKTEQVSNEAIEY
+1507 NKTKQVSNEAMEY

-1544 NIRSLN
+1544 NIRSLK
-1550 GAKYEKVRKQ
+1550 GVKYEKVRKQ
-1560 ARNAINDINNIHS
+1560 ARNAIHDINNIHS
-1573 NIQTILTKS
+1573 NIKTILTKS
-1582 KEQLDEIKKQP
+1582 KERLDEIKKQP
-1593 NIKRQDDVLNNDK
+1593 NIKREGDVLNNDK
-1606 TRIAYIT
+1606 NKIAYIT
-1613 IQINNGRIEYNLL
+1613 IQINNGRIESNLL

-1633 NIDTILNKAIG
+1633 NIDTILNKAMD

-1696 NYLNEIEKEIIKHKK
+1696 NYVNETEKEIIKHKK
-1711 NYEIGIME
+1711 NYEIRIME

-1726 EKKKIYMESNNKSL
+1726 EKKKKFMESNNKSL
-1740 TTLMNSFRS
+1740 TTLMDSFRS
-1749 MFYNQYIN
+1749 MFYNEYIN

-1782 YNIINTKMSEIIND
+1782 YNIINTKMTEIIND
-1796 NLNYNEVKAI
+1796 NLDYNEIKEI
-1806 KEVAQIEYDKLNK
+1806 KEVAQTEYDKLNK
-1819 KVDDLKKYFNNI
+1819 KVDELKNYLNNI
-1831 KEQEMHRLIDYIK
+1831 KEQEGHRLIDYIK
-1844 EKIFKLYIKCSEQR
+1844 EKIFNLYIKCSEQQ
-1858 NIIEDSY
+1858 NIIDDSY

-1872 QYIRNTE
+1872 QYIKTIE
-1879 DVIFLL
+1879 DVKFLL
-1885 DSLNTIEKKNKSVEN
+1885 DSLNTIEEKNKSVAN
-1900 LEICANKEDI
+1900 LEICTNKEDI
-1910 KNLFKHVI
+1910 KNLLKHVI
-1918 KLANFSGIII
+1918 KLANFSGIIVM
-1928 ISDTKTEITP
+1928 SDTNTEITP

-1944 NVLLNLQLEFERKHE
+1944 NDLLNLQLYFERKHE
-1959 IASTSENDSD
+1959 ITSTLENDSD
-1969 LELDHLSSYSDASI
+1969 LELDHLGSNSDESI
-1983 DNLKVYNNIRELYTY
+1983 DNLKVYNDIIELHTY
-1998 VTHILKYLDN
+1998 STQILKYLDN

-2024 ELRGLSRELYELKI
+2024 ELRELSTALYDLKI
-2038 QITSLSDRENDI
+2038 QITSVINRENDI
-2050 SNNINIVSNKLNEIG
+2050 SNNIDIVSNKLNEID
-2065 AMQYNF
+2065 AIQYNF
-2071 EKYKEV
+2071 EKYKEI

-2114 DRYFNDINKLEES
+2114 DIYFNDLDELEKS
-2127 LTLSSDEMEIK
+2127 LTLSSNEMEIK
-2138 TIVQKSY
+2138 TIVQNSY

-2150 INKNINNIDKEMKT
+2150 INKNINDIDKEMKT
-2164 LIPKLDELLNEGH
+2164 LIPMLDELLNEGH

-2206 NDTNICFK
+2206 NDTNICFE

-2234 DYIKVDNY
+2234 DHIKVDNY
-2242 MSNNID
+2242 ISNNID

-2268 ENIMTCIVQINKDT
+2268 ENIMTSIVEINEDT
-2282 EMNFLEETKDNLLK
+2282 EMNSLEETQDKLLE

-2339 ISEAQNIGILK
+2339 INETQNIDILK

-2383 KLYGDVM
+2383 NLYGDLM
-2390 SNIQDFYKY
+2390 SNIQDVYKY
-2399 EDINNGELKKV
+2399 EDINNVELKKV

-2424 NTFIKELNKYQDENN
+2424 NTFIKELDKYQDENN
-2439 VIDKYIEINKENN
+2439 GIDKYIEINKENN

-2464 LKKNFSNLLQ
+2464 LKENFSKLLQ

-2485 INSIKDDIMNMWKSV
+2485 INNIKDDIMNTGKSV
-2500 NNIKQKFSRNL
+2500 NNIKQKFSSNL

-2521 KMLLDINNIMN
+2521 EMLLNINNIMN

-2560 NMNIKTI
+2560 NMNIETI
-2567 DKLIDDIK
+2567 DKLIDHIK

-2584 ILIIDDAKRKVNEIT
+2584 ILIIDDAKRKVKEIT
-2599 DNINKAFTEITET
+2599 DNINKAFNEITENY
-2612 NNNDNNGVIK
+2612 NNENNGVIK

-2658 LDDEKLILKE
+2658 L
-2668 ELERQEKLK
+2668 
-2677 AQEEERKERERIEKE
+2677 
-2692 KQEKERLEREKQE
+2692 
-2705 EERKE
+2705 
-2710 RERLEREKQE
+2710 
-2720 EERKEKERIEKE
+2720 
-2732 KQEKERLER
+2732 
-2741 EKQEE
+2741 
-2746 ERKERERLEREK
+2746 
-2758 QEQQQKEEELKR
+2758 
-2770 QEQEK
+2770 
-2775 QAQLQKEEE
+2775 
-2784 LQEQEKQA
+2784 
-2792 QLQKEEELKR
+2792 
-2802 QEQEKQEQQQKE
+2802 
-2814 ELKRQEQEKQ
+2814 
-2824 EQEQRNIQELEE
+2824 
-2836 QKKPEII
+2836 
-2843 NEALVKGD
+2843 
-2851 KILEGSDQRNM
+2851 
-2862 ELSKPNISM
+2862 
-2871 DNTDN
+2871 
-2876 SPSSNSEIIESDDI
+2876 
-2890 DNSESIHTSH
+2890 
-2900 MSDIESTQT
+2900 
-2909 ADINNLQSTQT
+2909 
-2920 VDINNPQSTQTADIN
+2920 
-2935 NLQSTQTA
+2935 
-2943 DINNLQSTQTADINN
+2943 
-2958 LQSTQTSDINNLQ
+2958 
-2971 STQTA
+2971 
-2976 DINNLQSTQTSHR
+2976 
-2989 SNTHGQEISDIV
+2989 
-3001 DDQITH
+3001 
-3007 PSNIGKEKITHND
+3007 
-3020 EISITSER
+3020 
-3028 NNISDVNDH
+3028 
-3037 SESSNIFEN
+3037 
-3046 GDSTIN
+3046 
-3052 TSTRD
+3052 
-3057 TSSTHDEAHISPSGN
+3057 
-3072 AYDRVVSDNKKSMG
+3072 
-3086 ENIKDKLKIDE
+3086 
-3097 SITTDEQI
+3097 
-3105 RLDDNSNIIRI
+3105 
-3116 DSTDQRDV
+3116 
-3124 SSHDSSNRDDDEIS
+3124 
-3138 HVSSDIHMD
+3138 
-3147 SVGIHDSFDTGE
+3147 
-3159 NADHRYNVNSV
+3159 
-3170 DSISSSDDYDTQKDF
+3170 
-3185 SSIINEGGNK
+3185 
-3195 EGHAENESKEYEF
+3195 
-3208 QTEQTHEEGTMNPNI
+3208 
-3223 YTISDFDGIKLNE
+3223 
-3236 EAKHKITEKLVDIY
+3236 
-3250 PSTYR
+3250 
-3255 TLDEPMETHGSN
+3255 
-3267 ENFHMFGN
+3267 
-3275 PDVTEEDY
+3275 
-3283 TEKHDYD
+3283 
-3290 KHEDFNDERYSNHNK
+3290 
-3305 FDDFVYNAGGV
+3305 
-3316 VCCVLF
+3316 
-3322 FASIAFFSMDRSNK
+3322 
-3336 DECDFD
+3336 
-3342 TCEEVY
+3342 
-3348 NNDNLTN
+3348 
-3355 YADKEEIIEIVF
+3355 
-3367 DENEEKYF
+3367 

>member
-1 MKTTLF
+1 MKITLF

-31 SNTHGASSVR
+31 SNTHGASSVT
-41 DINFSEEK
+41 DFNFSEEK

-59 NNDNYASINH
+59 NNDNYASINR

-77 NRSLINLKNDLF
+77 KRSLINLENDLF

-102 RNMNRSDIFHDKK
+102 KNINRSDIFHNKK

-137 EVEGFSIW
+137 EVEVFSIW
-145 GRNSVLDHIDV
+145 GSNSVLDHIDV

-161 TVVFSVQPHYL
+161 TVVFSVQPYYL

-186 FYKDLDKSPI
+186 FYKDLDKSSI
-196 TKINEAIE
+196 TKINEDIE
-204 KINEEII
+204 KFNEEII

-240 RKTLFDNTFNNYK
+240 RKTLFDNKFNDYK
-253 NKKTNFYNCLKNKK
+253 NKKSSFYNCLKNKK
-267 NDYDKKINNIKNEIR
+267 NDYDKKINNIKNEIT
-282 KLLKNIECTRNM
+282 KLLKNIESTGNM
-294 CETKSYVM
+294 CKTESYVM

-325 AKELLESSTKLVNP
+325 AKELLESSSKLVNP
-339 IRMKLGDNKNMYSVG
+339 IKMKLGDNKNMYSIG
-354 YIHEEI
+354 YIHDEI

-368 FHLNHIEKGKE
+368 FHLKHIEKGKE
-379 YIKRITQANNIP
+379 YIKRITQANNIA

-399 IEKILE
+399 IKKIFE
-405 SSKNFASFKYSNEMI
+405 SSKHFASFKYSNEMI

-429 NEEILNNLF
+429 NEQILNNLF

-453 DMKTIESKYTTVMN
+453 DMKTIESKYTTVMT

-491 ANIDSEIV
+491 ANLDSEVV
-499 KLQMK
+499 KLQIK

-512 DNAISEVNTLIIIMK
+512 DNAISQVNTLIIIMK
-527 SFYDVIM
+527 SFYDIII

-550 NNYIEKTYYIL
+550 NNYIEKTDYIL
-561 ETSDIFKSKSNII
+561 QTYGIFKSKSNII
-574 NNNSRNISSK
+574 NNNSKNISSK
-584 YKIIEGLKKYIDE
+584 YIIIEGLKNDIDE
-597 LNSLISDF
+597 LNSLISYF
-605 KESQE
+605 KDSQE

-617 LKQNIKTNY
+617 LKKNMKTDY

-638 LINEIISLKQ
+638 HINEIILLKD
-648 SITQGIADI
+648 SITQRIADI
-657 DELNSLNLININDY
+657 DELNSLNLININDF

-677 SQEKVSNNLYKL
+677 SQEKVSYNLNKL

-702 YFLDTKYLF
+702 HFLDTKYLF
-711 HEKKNVNELETILD
+711 HEKKSVNELQTILNT
-725 SSNIECAKLDF
+725 SNNECAKLNF

-742 INIINLLKTELNHLL
+742 NNNNNNSNIINLLKTELSHLL
-757 SIKENIVK
+757 SLKENIIK
-765 KLLNYI
+765 KLLNHI

-806 KHTIGNIQNEYIL
+806 KHTIGNIQKEYIL

-839 QYKDTIQNI
+839 QYKDAIQNI

-860 KYKIMNQDVLNYY
+860 KYKEMNQDLLNYY
-873 ENLDKKLKDNTY
+873 EILDKKLKDNTY
-885 PNEMHTTSLVQK
+885 IKEMHTASLVQI
-897 TEYITY
+897 TQYIPY

-915 NNNNEKL
+915 NNNNQKL

-942 NIGINRCNTNNKNV
+942 NIGINACNTNNKNV

-972 QMRII
+972 QMKII

-983 QDNEKENFL
+983 QDNEKENFS

-1005 LDDIKLNNLK
+1005 LDDIKFNNLK
-1015 MNIHKLLNSYYDS
+1015 MDIHKLLNSYDHT
-1028 KKNIESNDKINL
+1028 KQNIESNLKINL

-1049 WVHFKSDIDSLYV
+1049 WVHFKSTIDSLYV

-1097 IKKVDNYYSLSDK
+1097 IEKVDNYYSLSDK

-1140 NRVMILEKKIN
+1140 DRVMILEKKIK

-1163 SHDHFVKADNEIK
+1163 SHDHFVNADNEK
-1176 KEKEEVDDEQTHY
+1176 KKQKEKEEDDEQTHY
-1189 SEKRKVMG
+1189 SKKRKVMG
-1197 DIYKDIKKK
+1197 DIYKDIKKN

-1212 KKLIDITLNE
+1212 KNLIDITLNE

-1230 ERILIDDICEQI
+1230 EKILIDDICEQI
-1242 TNKANKSDT
+1242 TNEAKKSDT
-1251 IKEQIESYKKH
+1251 IKEKIESYKKD
-1262 IDYVDAD
+1262 IDYVDVD
-1269 VSKTSNDH
+1269 VSKTRNDH
-1277 HLNGDNIH
+1277 HLNGDKIH

-1303 KDIYENINKLTNES
+1303 KDLYENINKLTNES

-1330 VAKLK
+1330 VDKLK

-1341 FSNLGNIIKDVEK
+1341 FSNLGNIIKYVEK

-1361 LKDMYNVLETIDINQ
+1361 LKDMYEFLETIDINK
-1376 ILKNI
+1376 ILKSI
-1381 HNSMKESEEYSN
+1381 HNSMKKSEEYSN
-1393 KTKKIFEQSVN
+1393 ETKKIFEQSVN
-1404 ITNEFIK
+1404 ITNQFIE

-1436 KSLLLKKEEISEKR
+1436 KSLVLKKEEISEKR

-1460 EYNKEQSALHLRYAS
+1460 ESNKEQSDLHLRYTS
-1475 RGIHA
+1475 RSIYV

-1493 NGKNFDIIKVKEMI
+1493 DGKNFDIIKVKEMI
-1507 NKTEQVSNEAIEY
+1507 NKTKQVSNEAMEY

-1544 NIRSLN
+1544 NIRSLK
-1550 GAKYEKVRKQ
+1550 GVKYEKVRKQ
-1560 ARNAINDINNIHS
+1560 ARNAIDDINNIHS
-1573 NIQTILTKS
+1573 NIKTILTKS
-1582 KEQLDEIKKQP
+1582 KERLDEIKKQP
-1593 NIKRQDDVLNNDK
+1593 NIKREGDVLNNDK
-1606 TRIAYIT
+1606 TKIAYIT
-1613 IQINNGRIEYNLL
+1613 IQINNGRIESNLL

-1633 NIDTILNKAIG
+1633 NIDTILNKAMD

-1696 NYLNEIEKEIIKHKK
+1696 NYVNETEKEIIKHKK
-1711 NYEIGIME
+1711 NYEIRIME

-1726 EKKKIYMESNNKSL
+1726 EKKKKFMESNNKSL
-1740 TTLMNSFRS
+1740 TTLMDSFRS
-1749 MFYNQYIN
+1749 MFYNEYIN

-1782 YNIINTKMSEIIND
+1782 YNIINTKMTEIIND
-1796 NLNYNEVKAI
+1796 NLDYNEIKEI
-1806 KEVAQIEYDKLNK
+1806 KEVAQTEYDKLNK
-1819 KVDDLKKYFNNI
+1819 KVDELKNYLNNI
-1831 KEQEMHRLIDYIK
+1831 KEQEGHRLIDYIK
-1844 EKIFKLYIKCSEQR
+1844 EKIFNLYIKCSEQQ
-1858 NIIEDSY
+1858 NIIDDSY

-1872 QYIRNTE
+1872 QYIKTIE
-1879 DVIFLL
+1879 DVKFLL
-1885 DSLNTIEKKNKSVEN
+1885 DSLNTIEEKNKSVAN
-1900 LEICANKEDI
+1900 LEICTSKEDI
-1910 KNLFKHVI
+1910 KNLLKHVI
-1918 KLANFSGIII
+1918 KLANFSGIIVM
-1928 ISDTKTEITP
+1928 SDTNTEITP

-1944 NVLLNLQLEFERKHE
+1944 NDLLNLQLYFERKHE
-1959 IASTSENDSD
+1959 ITSTLENDSD
-1969 LELDHLSSYSDASI
+1969 LELDHLGSNSDESI
-1983 DNLKVYNNIRELYTY
+1983 DNLKVYNDIIELHTY
-1998 VTHILKYLDN
+1998 STQILKYLDN

-2024 ELRGLSRELYELKI
+2024 ELRELSTALYDLKI
-2038 QITSLSDRENDI
+2038 QITSVINRENDI
-2050 SNNINIVSNKLNEIG
+2050 SNNIDIVSNKLNEID
-2065 AMQYNF
+2065 AIQYNF
-2071 EKYKEV
+2071 EKYKEI

-2114 DRYFNDINKLEES
+2114 DIYFNDLDELEKS
-2127 LTLSSDEMEIK
+2127 LTLSSNEMEIK
-2138 TIVQKSY
+2138 TIVQNSY

-2150 INKNINNIDKEMKT
+2150 INKNINDIDKEMKT
-2164 LIPKLDELLNEGH
+2164 LIPMLDELLNEGH

-2206 NDTNICFK
+2206 NDTNICFE

-2234 DYIKVDNY
+2234 DHIKVDNY
-2242 MSNNID
+2242 ISNNID

-2268 ENIMTCIVQINKDT
+2268 ENIMTSIVEINEDT
-2282 EMNFLEETKDNLLK
+2282 EMNSLEETQDKLLE

-2339 ISEAQNIGILK
+2339 INETQNIDILK

-2383 KLYGDVM
+2383 NLYGDLM
-2390 SNIQDFYKY
+2390 SNIQDVYKY
-2399 EDINNGELKKV
+2399 EDINNVELKKV

-2424 NTFIKELNKYQDENN
+2424 NTFIKELDKYQDENN
-2439 VIDKYIEINKENN
+2439 GIDKYIEINKENN

-2464 LKKNFSNLLQ
+2464 LKENFSKLLQ

-2485 INSIKDDIMNMWKSV
+2485 INNIKDDIMNTGKSV
-2500 NNIKQKFSRNL
+2500 NNIKQKFSSNL

-2521 KMLLDINNIMN
+2521 EMLLNINNIMN

-2560 NMNIKTI
+2560 NMNIETI
-2567 DKLIDDIK
+2567 DKLIDHIK

-2584 ILIIDDAKRKVNEIT
+2584 ILIIDDAKRKVKEIT
-2599 DNINKAFTEITET
+2599 DNINKAFNEITENY
-2612 NNNDNNGVIK
+2612 NNENNGVIK

-2658 LDDEKLILKE
+2658 LGDEKLILKE
-2668 ELERQEKLK
+2668 EEERKERERLEK
-2677 AQEEERKERERIEKE
+2677 AKQEEERKERERIEKE

-2705 EERKE
+2705 
-2710 RERLEREKQE
+2710 
-2720 EERKEKERIEKE
+2720 
-2732 KQEKERLER
+2732 
-2741 EKQEE
+2741 
-2746 ERKERERLEREK
+2746 
-2758 QEQQQKEEELKR
+2758 
-2770 QEQEK
+2770 
-2775 QAQLQKEEE
+2775 
-2784 LQEQEKQA
+2784 

-2802 QEQEKQEQQQKE
+2802 QEQEKQQ
-2814 ELKRQEQEKQ
+2814 
-2824 EQEQRNIQELEE
+2824 QRNIQELEE

-2862 ELSKPNISM
+2862 ELSKPNVSM
-2871 DNTDN
+2871 DNTNN
-2876 SPSSNSEIIESDDI
+2876 SPISNSEITESDDI
-2890 DNSESIHTSH
+2890 DNSENIHTSH

-2909 ADINNLQSTQT
+2909 
-2920 VDINNPQSTQTADIN
+2920 
-2935 NLQSTQTA
+2935 
-2943 DINNLQSTQTADINN
+2943 
-2958 LQSTQTSDINNLQ
+2958 
-2971 STQTA
+2971 
-2976 DINNLQSTQTSHR
+2976 SHR
-2989 SNTHGQEISDIV
+2989 SNTHGQQISDIV
-3001 DDQITH
+3001 EDQITH
-3007 PSNIGKEKITHND
+3007 PSNIGGEKITHND
-3020 EISITSER
+3020 EISITGER
-3028 NNISDVNDH
+3028 NNISDVNDY

-3052 TSTRD
+3052 TSTRN
-3057 TSSTHDEAHISPSGN
+3057 TSSTHDESHISPISN
-3072 AYDRVVSDNKKSMG
+3072 AYDHVVSDNKKSMD

-3105 RLDDNSNIIRI
+3105 RLDDNSNIVRI
-3116 DSTDQRDV
+3116 DSTDQRDA
-3124 SSHDSSNRDDDEIS
+3124 SSHGSSNRDDDEIS
-3138 HVSSDIHMD
+3138 HVGSDIHMD
-3147 SVGIHDSFDTGE
+3147 SVDIHDSIDTDE
-3159 NADHRYNVNSV
+3159 NADHRHNVNSV
-3170 DSISSSDDYDTQKDF
+3170 DSLSSSDYTDTQKDF
-3185 SSIINEGGNK
+3185 SSIIKDGGNK
-3195 EGHAENESKEYEF
+3195 EGHAENESKEYES
-3208 QTEQTHEEGTMNPNI
+3208 QTEQTHEEGIMNPNK
-3223 YTISDFDGIKLNE
+3223 YSISEVDGIKLNE

-3255 TLDEPMETHGSN
+3255 TLDEPMETHGPN
-3267 ENFHMFGN
+3267 EKFHMFGS
-3275 PDVTEEDY
+3275 PYVTEEDY

-3290 KHEDFNDERYSNHNK
+3290 KHEDFNNERYSNHNK
-3305 FDDFVYNAGGV
+3305 MDDFVYTAGGV

-3322 FASIAFFSMDRSNK
+3322 FASITFFSMDRSNK

-3342 TCEEVY
+3342 MCEEVY
-3348 NNDNLTN
+3348 NNDHLSN